1 MAQEITVTHI
11 FTTESKKKV
20 SESRVFTSRFL
31 DDEVKSTE
39 PISKWLSTQNWNSF
53 VSLDE
58 FIYPKLV
65 TEFYQNLHFFSNEE
79 DVIHSVVG
87 EVEIEVSRASISQ
100 VIGINDEGI
109 IIGDDGSA
117 DGFTEVNWA
126 RPDLSAK
133 ETYATWLTQH
143 QRWAHYLTTN
153 VFLPKAGGVN
163 CVSNRERVFMWHLVN
178 QKKINLPG
186 MLIRQMKNVTT
197 VSALAYGS
205 LLTRLFE
212 AASVEISGEGV
223 TSKSTVLKLH
233 TFRNLSFG
241 VTPKKN
247 EKGSSVS
254 IAQKEIVEAAA
265 QKGKNAAKNGKGKKG
280 SSKLVLNVEK
290 VVVSE
295 PLPTMVQTTISVD
308 PSGKIVAE
316 KPKDV
321 PEKEAQDAEDARLAE
336 REKAAEAEKVARVVA
351 LADQKRKQK
360 EAEDKLAAEREIA
373 AKAKADARI
382 IACAAELE
390 NVEFSKNVETSE
402 DGEELENISLS
413 TRISSKAAEED
424 EDSEDIPLSRR
435 IPRKKMSAK
444 RRSLIKKDFPIA
456 SSIELEESI
465 PEKEDL
471 VDDEDMMDVSGE
483 KDADAPVIEELT
495 EDSDPEPDTIIQN
508 AMNFAENIDT
518 DDFLDNVLLGQGRN
532 PGERDA
538 SETLFRMAHIFAE
551 PISTFDPNLS
561 EQVIPSPL
569 HTSHPSSPHTPHPS
583 PSLPSVT
590 KVSDSHTSIP
600 PTTSTSEVVSPP
612 IIPPSGSFSEVNL
625 NSAPI
630 FTDSIA
636 TSTTSSIPTS
646 SVSPSIG
653 FTAPSFSLPST
664 LPSISPTISSST
676 TNTIPSSNTQIP
688 PLSTSGHAPPVC
700 DPLTTSS
707 TTSCFAGLS
716 SNYDFLRKHMNRDD
730 LDTRFGSFG
739 FMGRASGIS
748 EAGGAP
754 SVEELRR
761 MSQSGSDELLN
772 RFAGM
777 GQTTSAADMYAQ
789 GIVLQELH
797 SLKAQNLQLMTMLQM
812 QDPSVYIRNLS
823 TLHLA
828 TYEELYKLRE
838 LALTLPSLDN
848 IALASSLKVNENL
861 EILTEEVKE
870 ANEHYEAHEKMLPS
884 KIDDLQS
891 TANHILREVKSS
903 AQGSSSSGAAKI
915 VYDIT
920 PDLNNRLSNIE
931 SAVSAQNAQIAELT
945 ELLKVMHTQAREQ
958 EKTLHNC
965 YRFVRGQNYIQ
976 NEHLTAAVYANN
988 RLIKLLLDDVQ
999 KQRPMSGQTFD
1010 HMKTIDD
1017 DFRRRMDMINTVRPT
1032 PVQYQ
1037 TALNVQQK
1045 LKSQGA
1051 LGVAVGSGQTGEK
1064 SGQKRSSAAEGSSV
1078 VPPPQKK
1085 PRNL

>member
-1 MAQEITVTHI
+1 MALEITVTHL
-11 FTTESKKKV
+11 FTSESKKKV

-31 DDEVKSTE
+31 DDEVKTTE
-39 PISKWLSTQNWNSF
+39 PISNWLSAQNWNSF

-79 DVIHSVVG
+79 DVLHSVVG
-87 EVEIEVSRASISQ
+87 DVEIEVSRASISQ
-100 VIGINDEGI
+100 AIGVDDEGI
-109 IIGDDGSA
+109 IVGDDGSV
-117 DGFTEVNWA
+117 DGFSEVIWA

-133 ETYATWLTQH
+133 ETYATWLSQH

-153 VFLPKAGGVN
+153 LFLPKAGGVN

-178 QKKINLPG
+178 QKKINLPA

-197 VSALAYGS
+197 SSALAYGS

-212 AASVEISGEGV
+212 AASVVISGEGV
-223 TSKSTVLKLH
+223 TSRSTVLKIH

-241 VTPKKN
+241 VTPKKKEN
-247 EKGSSVS
+247 APSVS
-254 IAQKEIVEAAA
+254 AAQKEIVKPSVL
-265 QKGKNAAKNGKGKKG
+265 KGKDVAKKGKGKKG
-280 SSKLVLNVEK
+280 SSRVVLTVEK
-290 VVVSE
+290 VVGSE
-295 PLPTMVQTTISVD
+295 PTV
-308 PSGKIVAE
+308 
-316 KPKDV
+316 V
-321 PEKEAQDAEDARLAE
+321 PEKDVQDAEEARLAE
-336 REKAAEAEKVARVVA
+336 KEKAAEAEKVARVVA
-351 LADQKRKQK
+351 LAEEKRKKK
-360 EAEDKLAAEREIA
+360 EAEDKLAAEQEIA
-373 AKAKADARI
+373 AKAKADARLLE
-382 IACAAELE
+382 CAAELE
-390 NVEFSKNVETSE
+390 NAEFSKVVETSE
-402 DGEELENISLS
+402 EEGNLENVSLSSRIVENVSLS
-413 TRISSKAAEED
+413 TRIG
-424 EDSEDIPLSRR
+424 
-435 IPRKKMSAK
+435 KKTAAK
-444 RRSLIKKDFPIA
+444 RRVLKKKDFVIA
-456 SSIELEESI
+456 SSTELEEPVI
-465 PEKEDL
+465 QEPEDADKDLSEISDKENVDAPL
-471 VDDEDMMDVSGE
+471 IEELSEESEPEDEEVLQGAKQFVENVDDEHF
-483 KDADAPVIEELT
+483 I
-495 EDSDPEPDTIIQN
+495 
-508 AMNFAENIDT
+508 
-518 DDFLDNVLLGQGRN
+518 DNVLLNQGRN
-532 PGERDA
+532 PGDRDA
-538 SETLFRMAHIFAE
+538 SETLFRMAHLYAE
-551 PISTFDPNLS
+551 PISTFDPNAS
-561 EQVIPSPL
+561 EQVI
-569 HTSHPSSPHTPHPS
+569 SSPTLTPHPS

-590 KVSDSHTSIP
+590 EVSESQTFIP
-600 PTTSTSEVVSPP
+600 PTTSTSEGVPP
-612 IIPPSGSFSEVNL
+612 PSTLPSGSYSEVNL
-625 NSAPI
+625 SSGPI
-630 FTDSIA
+630 FTDSIS
-636 TSTTSSIPTS
+636 TSTTSSLS
-646 SVSPSIG
+646 SSAVLPSTGI
-653 FTAPSFSLPST
+653 TAPPFSTPFSIPST
-664 LPSISPTISSST
+664 LPPCTNTFSSSFSH
-676 TNTIPSSNTQIP
+676 TIPSTQTFAP
-688 PLSTSGHAPPVC
+688 PLSTPGHTPPVC
-700 DPLTTSS
+700 DPLTSFPTPSG
-707 TTSCFAGLS
+707 FAGLS
-716 SNYDFLRKHMNRDD
+716 SNYDFLRKHLNRED
-730 LDTRFGSFG
+730 LDNRFGSFG

-761 MSQSGSDELLN
+761 MGQSGSDELLN
-772 RFAGM
+772 RFAGI
-777 GQTTSAADMYAQ
+777 GQRTSAADMYAQ

-828 TYEELYKLRE
+828 TYDELYKLRE

-884 KIDDLQS
+884 KIEDLQS

-931 SAVSAQNAQIAELT
+931 SAVTAQNAQIAELT

-965 YRFVRGQNYIQ
+965 YRFVRGQTYIQ

-1017 DFRRRMDMINTVRPT
+1017 DFRRRMDMINTVQPT

-1051 LGVAVGSGQTGEK
+1051 LGVVVGSGQTGEK
-1064 SGQKRSSAAEGSSV
+1064 SGQKRSSAAEGSSD

>member
-11 FTTESKKKV
+11 FSDDSRKKV
-20 SESRVFTSRFL
+20 SQSRVFTSRFL

-39 PISKWLSTQNWNSF
+39 PISLWLSAQNWNSF
-53 VSLDE
+53 VSLEE
-58 FIYPKLV
+58 FIYPNLV
-65 TEFYQNLHFFSNEE
+65 TEFYKNLHFFSNEE
-79 DVIHSVVG
+79 DVLHSVVG
-87 EVEIEVSRASISQ
+87 DVEIEVSRASISQ
-100 VIGINDEGI
+100 VIGIDDEGI

-117 DGFTEVNWA
+117 EGFSEANWA

-133 ETYATWLTQH
+133 ETYATWLSQH

-178 QKKINLPG
+178 QKKINLPA
-186 MLIRQMKNVTT
+186 MLIRQMKNVTA

-212 AASVEISGEGV
+212 AASVVMSGEGV
-223 TSKSTVLKLH
+223 TSRSTVLKMH
-233 TFRNLSFG
+233 TFRNLSFD

-254 IAQKEIVEAAA
+254 IAQKEIMDATV
-265 QKGKNAAKNGKGKKG
+265 QKGKNAAKKGKGKKG

-290 VVVSE
+290 VAVSE
-295 PLPTMVQTTISVD
+295 PLPTLVQTKINVE

-321 PEKEAQDAEDARLAE
+321 LEKEAQDAEEARLAE
-336 REKAAEAEKVARVVA
+336 KEKAAEAEKVARVVA
-351 LADQKRKQK
+351 LAEEKRKKK

-373 AKAKADARI
+373 AKAKADAKLLESAANLEGAEFSKVGETSEEEDNVALSSRI
-382 IACAAELE
+382 SETVTLTTRIGKKVVAKRRVLRKKDFVIAPSAELE
-390 NVEFSKNVETSE
+390 EPAAQEPETADKELSE
-402 DGEELENISLS
+402 IS
-413 TRISSKAAEED
+413 D
-424 EDSEDIPLSRR
+424 
-435 IPRKKMSAK
+435 
-444 RRSLIKKDFPIA
+444 
-456 SSIELEESI
+456 
-465 PEKEDL
+465 KED
-471 VDDEDMMDVSGE
+471 VE
-483 KDADAPVIEELT
+483 APLIEELSEVSEP
-495 EDSDPEPDTIIQN
+495 EDEEVLEEGKQFVENVDNE
-508 AMNFAENIDT
+508 NFI
-518 DDFLDNVLLGQGRN
+518 DNVLLNQGRN

-538 SETLFRMAHIFAE
+538 SETLFRMAHLYAE
-551 PISTFDPNLS
+551 PISSFDPNAS
-561 EQVIPSPL
+561 EQVI
-569 HTSHPSSPHTPHPS
+569 SSPVFTPHPS

-590 KVSDSHTSIP
+590 EVSESQNSIP
-600 PTTSTSEVVSPP
+600 LTTSTSEVVPP
-612 IIPPSGSFSEVNL
+612 PSTLPSGSYSEVNL
-625 NSAPI
+625 SSGPI
-630 FTDSIA
+630 FTDSIS
-636 TSTTSSIPTS
+636 TSTTSSLS
-646 SVSPSIG
+646 SFAVFPSIGITAPSPSI
-653 FTAPSFSLPST
+653 PLSIPFSIPST
-664 LPSISPTISSST
+664 LPSCTNSFSSS
-676 TNTIPSSNTQIP
+676 SSQIFSSPQTSVP
-688 PLSTSGHAPPVC
+688 PLSTSGHTPPVC

-707 TTSCFAGLS
+707 TPSGFAGLS
-716 SNYDFLRKHMNRDD
+716 SNYDFLRKHLNREN
-730 LDTRFGSFG
+730 LDNRFGSFG

-754 SVEELRR
+754 NVEELRK
-761 MSQSGSDELLN
+761 MGQSGSDDLLN
-772 RFAGM
+772 RFAGI
-777 GQTTSAADMYAQ
+777 GQRSSAADMYAQ

-823 TLHLA
+823 SLHLA
-828 TYEELYKLRE
+828 TYDELYKLRE

-884 KIDDLQS
+884 KIEDLQS

-945 ELLKVMHTQAREQ
+945 ELLKVMHNQAREQ

-965 YRFVRGQNYIQ
+965 YRFVRGQTYLQ

-988 RLIKLLLDDVQ
+988 RLIKLLLEDVQ

-1017 DFRRRMDMINTVRPT
+1017 DFRRRMDLINSVRPT

-1051 LGVAVGSGQTGEK
+1051 LGVAIGSGQTGEK
-1064 SGQKRSSAAEGSSV
+1064 SGQKRSSAAGGSSV

-1085 PRNL
+1085 SRNL

>member
-11 FTTESKKKV
+11 FSDDSRKKV
-20 SESRVFTSRFL
+20 SQSRVFTSRFL

-39 PISKWLSTQNWNSF
+39 PISLWLSAQNWNSF
-53 VSLDE
+53 VSLEE
-58 FIYPKLV
+58 FIYPNLI
-65 TEFYQNLHFFSNEE
+65 TEFYKNLHFFSNEE
-79 DVIHSVVG
+79 DVLHSVVG
-87 EVEIEVSRASISQ
+87 DVEIEVSRASISQ
-100 VIGINDEGI
+100 VIGIDDEGI

-117 DGFTEVNWA
+117 EGFSEANWA

-133 ETYATWLTQH
+133 ETYATWLSQH

-178 QKKINLPG
+178 QKKINLPA
-186 MLIRQMKNVTT
+186 MLIRQMKNVTA

-212 AASVEISGEGV
+212 AASVVMTGEGV
-223 TSKSTVLKLH
+223 TSRSTVLKMH
-233 TFRNLSFG
+233 TFRNLSFD

-254 IAQKEIVEAAA
+254 IAQKEIMDATV
-265 QKGKNAAKNGKGKKG
+265 QKGKNAAKKGKGKKG

-290 VVVSE
+290 VAVSE
-295 PLPTMVQTTISVD
+295 PLPTLVQKKINVE

-321 PEKEAQDAEDARLAE
+321 LEKEAQDAEEARLAE
-336 REKAAEAEKVARVVA
+336 KEKAAEAEKVARVVA
-351 LADQKRKQK
+351 LAEEKRKKK

-373 AKAKADARI
+373 AKAKADAKLLESAADLEGAEFSKVGETSEEEDNVALSSRI
-382 IACAAELE
+382 AETVTLTTRIGKKVVAKRRVLRKKEFVIAPSAELE
-390 NVEFSKNVETSE
+390 EPAAQEPETADKELSE
-402 DGEELENISLS
+402 IS
-413 TRISSKAAEED
+413 D
-424 EDSEDIPLSRR
+424 
-435 IPRKKMSAK
+435 
-444 RRSLIKKDFPIA
+444 
-456 SSIELEESI
+456 
-465 PEKEDL
+465 KED
-471 VDDEDMMDVSGE
+471 VE
-483 KDADAPVIEELT
+483 APLIEELSEVSEP
-495 EDSDPEPDTIIQN
+495 EDEEVLEEAKQFVENVDNE
-508 AMNFAENIDT
+508 NFI
-518 DDFLDNVLLGQGRN
+518 DNVLLNQGRN

-538 SETLFRMAHIFAE
+538 SETLFRMAHLYAE
-551 PISTFDPNLS
+551 PISSFDPNAS
-561 EQVIPSPL
+561 EQVI
-569 HTSHPSSPHTPHPS
+569 SSPIFTPHPS

-590 KVSDSHTSIP
+590 EVSESQNSIP
-600 PTTSTSEVVSPP
+600 LTTSTSEVVPP
-612 IIPPSGSFSEVNL
+612 PSTLPSGSYSEVNM
-625 NSAPI
+625 SSGPI
-630 FTDSIA
+630 FTDSIS
-636 TSTTSSIPTS
+636 TSTTSSLS
-646 SVSPSIG
+646 SFAVFPSIGITAPSPSI
-653 FTAPSFSLPST
+653 PLSIPFSIPST
-664 LPSISPTISSST
+664 LPSCTNSFSSS
-676 TNTIPSSNTQIP
+676 SSQIFSSPQTSVP
-688 PLSTSGHAPPVC
+688 PLSTSGHTPPVC

-707 TTSCFAGLS
+707 TPSGFAGLS
-716 SNYDFLRKHMNRDD
+716 SNYDFLRKHLNRED
-730 LDTRFGSFG
+730 LDNRFGSFG

-761 MSQSGSDELLN
+761 MGQSGSDDLLN
-772 RFAGM
+772 RFAGI
-777 GQTTSAADMYAQ
+777 GQRSFAADMYAQ

-828 TYEELYKLRE
+828 TYDELYKLRE

-884 KIDDLQS
+884 KIEDLQS

-945 ELLKVMHTQAREQ
+945 ELLKVMHNQAREQ

-965 YRFVRGQNYIQ
+965 YRFVRGQTYLQ

-988 RLIKLLLDDVQ
+988 RLIKLLLEDVQ

-1017 DFRRRMDMINTVRPT
+1017 DFRRRMDLINSVRPT

-1051 LGVAVGSGQTGEK
+1051 LGVAIGSGQTGEK
-1064 SGQKRSSAAEGSSV
+1064 SGQKRSSAAGGSSV
-1078 VPPPQKK
+1078 IPPPQKK
-1085 PRNL
+1085 SRNL

>member
-11 FTTESKKKV
+11 FSDESRKKV

-39 PISKWLSTQNWNSF
+39 PISHWLSAQNWNSF
-53 VSLDE
+53 VSLEE

-65 TEFYQNLHFFSNEE
+65 TEFYKNLHFFSNEE
-79 DVIHSVVG
+79 DVLHSVVG

-100 VIGINDEGI
+100 VIGIDDEGI

-117 DGFTEVNWA
+117 DGFTEANWA
-126 RPDLSAK
+126 RPDLNAK

-178 QKKINLPG
+178 QKKINLPA

-212 AASVEISGEGV
+212 AASVVVSGEGV
-223 TSKSTVLKLH
+223 TSRSTVLKMH

-254 IAQKEIVEAAA
+254 IAQKEIVDATV
-265 QKGKNAAKNGKGKKG
+265 QKGKIAAKKGKGKKG
-280 SSKLVLNVEK
+280 SSKLVLTVEK

-295 PLPTMVQTTISVD
+295 PLPTMVQTTISVE

-321 PEKEAQDAEDARLAE
+321 PEKEAQDAEEARLAE

-351 LADQKRKQK
+351 LADKKRKQK

-390 NVEFSKNVETSE
+390 NVEFSKNVEASE
-402 DGEELENISLS
+402 EGEELENVSLS
-413 TRISSKAAEED
+413 TRISSKATEKD
-424 EDSEDIPLSRR
+424 DDSEDIPLSRR
-435 IPRKKMSAK
+435 IPKKKMSAK
-444 RRSLIKKDFPIA
+444 RRSLIKKDFSVA
-456 SSIELEESI
+456 SSTELEESF

-471 VDDEDMMDVSGE
+471 VDEEDMMDMSGE
-483 KDADAPVIEELT
+483 KDADAPVIVELT
-495 EDSDPEPDTIIQN
+495 EDSDQEPDTIIQD

-538 SETLFRMAHIFAE
+538 SETLFRMAHLYAE
-551 PISTFDPNLS
+551 PMSTFDPNAS
-561 EQVIPSPL
+561 EQVIPSP
-569 HTSHPSSPHTPHPS
+569 PHTPHPS

-590 KVSDSHTSIP
+590 EVSDSHTSIP

-612 IIPPSGSFSEVNL
+612 IIPPSGSYSEVNL

-630 FTDSIA
+630 LTDSIA
-636 TSTTSSIPTS
+636 TSITSSLPTS
-646 SVSPSIG
+646 SVNPSIG

-688 PLSTSGHAPPVC
+688 PLSTSGHTPPVC

-739 FMGRASGIS
+739 FIGRASGVS

-772 RFAGM
+772 RFAGI
-777 GQTTSAADMYAQ
+777 GQRTSAADMYAQ

-884 KIDDLQS
+884 KIEDLQS

-931 SAVSAQNAQIAELT
+931 SAVTAQNA
-945 ELLKVMHTQAREQ
+945 
-958 EKTLHNC
+958 
-965 YRFVRGQNYIQ
+965 
-976 NEHLTAAVYANN
+976 
-988 RLIKLLLDDVQ
+988 
-999 KQRPMSGQTFD
+999 
-1010 HMKTIDD
+1010 
-1017 DFRRRMDMINTVRPT
+1017 
-1032 PVQYQ
+1032 
-1037 TALNVQQK
+1037 
-1045 LKSQGA
+1045 
-1051 LGVAVGSGQTGEK
+1051 
-1064 SGQKRSSAAEGSSV
+1064 
-1078 VPPPQKK
+1078 
-1085 PRNL
+1085 

>member
-11 FTTESKKKV
+11 FSDDSRKKV
-20 SESRVFTSRFL
+20 SQSRVFTSRFL

-39 PISKWLSTQNWNSF
+39 PISLWLSAQNWNSF
-53 VSLDE
+53 VSLEE
-58 FIYPKLV
+58 FIYPNLV
-65 TEFYQNLHFFSNEE
+65 TEFYKNLHFFSNEE
-79 DVIHSVVG
+79 DVLHSVVG
-87 EVEIEVSRASISQ
+87 DVEIEVSRASISQ
-100 VIGINDEGI
+100 VIGIDDEGI

-117 DGFTEVNWA
+117 EGFSEANWA

-133 ETYATWLTQH
+133 ETYATWLSQH

-178 QKKINLPG
+178 QKKINLPA
-186 MLIRQMKNVTT
+186 MLIRQMKNVTA

-212 AASVEISGEGV
+212 AASVVMSGEGV
-223 TSKSTVLKLH
+223 TSRSTVLKMH
-233 TFRNLSFG
+233 TFRNLSFD

-254 IAQKEIVEAAA
+254 IAQKEIMDATV
-265 QKGKNAAKNGKGKKG
+265 QKGKNAAKKGKGKKG

-290 VVVSE
+290 VAVSE
-295 PLPTMVQTTISVD
+295 PLPTLVQTKINVE

-321 PEKEAQDAEDARLAE
+321 LEKEAQDAEEARLAE
-336 REKAAEAEKVARVVA
+336 KEKAAEAEKVARVVA
-351 LADQKRKQK
+351 LAEEKRKKK

-373 AKAKADARI
+373 AKAKADAKLLESAANLEGAEFSKVGETSEEEDNVALSSRI
-382 IACAAELE
+382 AETVTLTTRIGKKVVAKRRVLRKKDFVIAPSAELE
-390 NVEFSKNVETSE
+390 EPAAQEPETADKELSE
-402 DGEELENISLS
+402 IS
-413 TRISSKAAEED
+413 D
-424 EDSEDIPLSRR
+424 
-435 IPRKKMSAK
+435 
-444 RRSLIKKDFPIA
+444 
-456 SSIELEESI
+456 
-465 PEKEDL
+465 KED
-471 VDDEDMMDVSGE
+471 VE
-483 KDADAPVIEELT
+483 APLIEELSEVSEP
-495 EDSDPEPDTIIQN
+495 EDEEVLEEAKQFVENVDNE
-508 AMNFAENIDT
+508 NFI
-518 DDFLDNVLLGQGRN
+518 DNVLLNQGRN

-538 SETLFRMAHIFAE
+538 SETLFRMAHLYAE
-551 PISTFDPNLS
+551 PISSFDPNAS
-561 EQVIPSPL
+561 EQVI
-569 HTSHPSSPHTPHPS
+569 SSPVFTPHPS

-590 KVSDSHTSIP
+590 EVSESQNSIP
-600 PTTSTSEVVSPP
+600 LTTSTSEVVPP
-612 IIPPSGSFSEVNL
+612 PSTLPSGSYSEVNL
-625 NSAPI
+625 SSGPI
-630 FTDSIA
+630 FTDSIS
-636 TSTTSSIPTS
+636 TSTTSSLS
-646 SVSPSIG
+646 SFAVFPSIGITAPSPSI
-653 FTAPSFSLPST
+653 PLSIPFSIPST
-664 LPSISPTISSST
+664 LPSCTNSFSSS
-676 TNTIPSSNTQIP
+676 SSQIFSSPQTSVP
-688 PLSTSGHAPPVC
+688 PLSTSGHTPPVC

-707 TTSCFAGLS
+707 TPSGFAGLS
-716 SNYDFLRKHMNRDD
+716 SNYDFLRKHLNRED
-730 LDTRFGSFG
+730 LDNRFGSFG

-761 MSQSGSDELLN
+761 MGQSGSDDLLN
-772 RFAGM
+772 RFAGI
-777 GQTTSAADMYAQ
+777 GQRSSAADMYAQ

-828 TYEELYKLRE
+828 TYDELYKLRE

-884 KIDDLQS
+884 KIEDLQS

-931 SAVSAQNAQIAELT
+931 SAVSTQNAQIAELT
-945 ELLKVMHTQAREQ
+945 ELLKVMHNQAREQ

-965 YRFVRGQNYIQ
+965 YRFVRGQTYLQ

-988 RLIKLLLDDVQ
+988 RLIKLLLEDVQ

-1017 DFRRRMDMINTVRPT
+1017 DFRRRMDLINSVRPT

-1051 LGVAVGSGQTGEK
+1051 LGVAIGSGQTGEK
-1064 SGQKRSSAAEGSSV
+1064 SGQKRSSAAGGSSV

-1085 PRNL
+1085 SRNL

>member
-1 MAQEITVTHI
+1 MAQEITVTYI
-11 FTTESKKKV
+11 FSDDSRKKV
-20 SESRVFTSRFL
+20 SQSRVFTSRFL

-39 PISKWLSTQNWNSF
+39 PISLWLSAQNWNSF
-53 VSLDE
+53 VSLEE
-58 FIYPKLV
+58 FIYPNLV
-65 TEFYQNLHFFSNEE
+65 TEFYKNLHFFSNEE
-79 DVIHSVVG
+79 DVLHSVVG
-87 EVEIEVSRASISQ
+87 DVEIEVSRASISQ
-100 VIGINDEGI
+100 VIGIDDEGI

-117 DGFTEVNWA
+117 EGFSEANWA

-133 ETYATWLTQH
+133 ETYATWLSQH

-178 QKKINLPG
+178 QKKINLPA

-212 AASVEISGEGV
+212 AASVVMSGEGV
-223 TSKSTVLKLH
+223 TSRSTVLKMH
-233 TFRNLSFG
+233 TFRNLSFD

-254 IAQKEIVEAAA
+254 IAQKEIMDATV
-265 QKGKNAAKNGKGKKG
+265 QKGKNAAKKGKGKKG

-290 VVVSE
+290 VAVSE
-295 PLPTMVQTTISVD
+295 PLPTLVQTKINVE

-321 PEKEAQDAEDARLAE
+321 LEKEAQDAEEARLAE
-336 REKAAEAEKVARVVA
+336 KEKAAEAEKVARVVA
-351 LADQKRKQK
+351 LAEEKRKKK

-373 AKAKADARI
+373 AKAKADAKLLESAANLEGAEFSKVGETSEEEDNVALSSRI
-382 IACAAELE
+382 AETVTLTTRIGKKAVAKRRVLRKKDFVIAPSAELE
-390 NVEFSKNVETSE
+390 EPAAQEPETADKELSEFS
-402 DGEELENISLS
+402 D
-413 TRISSKAAEED
+413 
-424 EDSEDIPLSRR
+424 
-435 IPRKKMSAK
+435 
-444 RRSLIKKDFPIA
+444 
-456 SSIELEESI
+456 
-465 PEKEDL
+465 KED
-471 VDDEDMMDVSGE
+471 VE
-483 KDADAPVIEELT
+483 APLIEELSEVSEP
-495 EDSDPEPDTIIQN
+495 EDEEVLEEAKQFVENVDNE
-508 AMNFAENIDT
+508 NFI
-518 DDFLDNVLLGQGRN
+518 DNVLLNQGRN

-538 SETLFRMAHIFAE
+538 SETLFRMAHLYAE
-551 PISTFDPNLS
+551 PISSFDPNAS
-561 EQVIPSPL
+561 EQVI
-569 HTSHPSSPHTPHPS
+569 SSPVFTPHPS

-590 KVSDSHTSIP
+590 EVSDSQNSIP
-600 PTTSTSEVVSPP
+600 LTTSTSEVVPP
-612 IIPPSGSFSEVNL
+612 PSTLPSGSYSEVNL
-625 NSAPI
+625 SSGPI
-630 FTDSIA
+630 FTDSIS
-636 TSTTSSIPTS
+636 TSTTSSLS
-646 SVSPSIG
+646 SFAVFPSIGITAPSPSI
-653 FTAPSFSLPST
+653 PLSIPFSIPST
-664 LPSISPTISSST
+664 LPSCTNSFSSSSPQI
-676 TNTIPSSNTQIP
+676 NSSPQTSVP
-688 PLSTSGHAPPVC
+688 PLSTSGHTPPVC

-707 TTSCFAGLS
+707 TPSGFAGLS
-716 SNYDFLRKHMNRDD
+716 SNYDFLRKHLNRED
-730 LDTRFGSFG
+730 LDNRFGSFG

-761 MSQSGSDELLN
+761 MGQSGSDDLLN
-772 RFAGM
+772 RFAGI
-777 GQTTSAADMYAQ
+777 GQRSSAADMYAQ

-828 TYEELYKLRE
+828 TYDELYKLRE

-884 KIDDLQS
+884 KIEDLQS

-945 ELLKVMHTQAREQ
+945 ELLKVMHNQAREQ

-965 YRFVRGQNYIQ
+965 YRFVRGQTYLQ

-988 RLIKLLLDDVQ
+988 RLIKLLLEDVQ

-1017 DFRRRMDMINTVRPT
+1017 DFRRRMDLINSVRPT

-1051 LGVAVGSGQTGEK
+1051 LGVAIGSGQTGEK
-1064 SGQKRSSAAEGSSV
+1064 SGQKRSSAAGGSSV

-1085 PRNL
+1085 SRNL

>member
-1 MAQEITVTHI
+1 MALEITVTHL
-11 FTTESKKKV
+11 FTSESKKKV

-31 DDEVKSTE
+31 DDEVKTTE
-39 PISKWLSTQNWNSF
+39 PISNWLSAQNWNSF

-79 DVIHSVVG
+79 DVLHSVVG
-87 EVEIEVSRASISQ
+87 DVEIEVSRASISQ
-100 VIGINDEGI
+100 AIGVDDEGI
-109 IIGDDGSA
+109 IVGDDGSV
-117 DGFTEVNWA
+117 DGFSEVNWA

-133 ETYATWLTQH
+133 ETYATWLSQH

-178 QKKINLPG
+178 QKKINLPA

-197 VSALAYGS
+197 SSALAYGS

-212 AASVEISGEGV
+212 AASVVISGEGV
-223 TSKSTVLKLH
+223 TSRSTVLKMH

-241 VTPKKN
+241 VTPKKKEN
-247 EKGSSVS
+247 APSVS
-254 IAQKEIVEAAA
+254 AAQKEIVKPSVL
-265 QKGKNAAKNGKGKKG
+265 KGKDVAKKGKGKKG
-280 SSKLVLNVEK
+280 SSRVVLTVEK
-290 VVVSE
+290 VVGSE
-295 PLPTMVQTTISVD
+295 PTV
-308 PSGKIVAE
+308 
-316 KPKDV
+316 V
-321 PEKEAQDAEDARLAE
+321 PEKDVQDAEEARLAE
-336 REKAAEAEKVARVVA
+336 KEKAAEAEKVARVVA
-351 LADQKRKQK
+351 LAEEKRKKK

-373 AKAKADARI
+373 AKAKADARLLE
-382 IACAAELE
+382 CAAELE
-390 NVEFSKNVETSE
+390 NAEFSKVVETSE
-402 DGEELENISLS
+402 EEGNLENVSLSSRIVDNVSLS
-413 TRISSKAAEED
+413 TRIG
-424 EDSEDIPLSRR
+424 
-435 IPRKKMSAK
+435 KKTAAK
-444 RRSLIKKDFPIA
+444 RRVLKKKDFVIA
-456 SSIELEESI
+456 SSAELEEPVI
-465 PEKEDL
+465 QEPEDAEKDLSEISDKENVDAPL
-471 VDDEDMMDVSGE
+471 IEELSEESEPEDEEVLQGAKQFVENVDDEHF
-483 KDADAPVIEELT
+483 I
-495 EDSDPEPDTIIQN
+495 
-508 AMNFAENIDT
+508 
-518 DDFLDNVLLGQGRN
+518 DNVLLNQGRN
-532 PGERDA
+532 PGDRDA
-538 SETLFRMAHIFAE
+538 SETLFRMAHLYAE
-551 PISTFDPNLS
+551 PISTFDPNAS
-561 EQVIPSPL
+561 EQVI
-569 HTSHPSSPHTPHPS
+569 SSPTLTPHPS

-590 KVSDSHTSIP
+590 EVSESQTFIP
-600 PTTSTSEVVSPP
+600 PTTSTSEGVPP
-612 IIPPSGSFSEVNL
+612 PSTLPSGSYSEVNL
-625 NSAPI
+625 SSGPI
-630 FTDSIA
+630 FTDSIS
-636 TSTTSSIPTS
+636 TSTTSSLS
-646 SVSPSIG
+646 SSAVLPSTGI
-653 FTAPSFSLPST
+653 TAPPFSTPFSIPST
-664 LPSISPTISSST
+664 LPPCTNTFSSSFSH
-676 TNTIPSSNTQIP
+676 TIPSTQTFVP
-688 PLSTSGHAPPVC
+688 PLSTPGHTPPVC
-700 DPLTTSS
+700 DPLTSFPTPSG
-707 TTSCFAGLS
+707 FAGLS
-716 SNYDFLRKHMNRDD
+716 SNYDFLRKHLNRED
-730 LDTRFGSFG
+730 LDNRFGSFG

-761 MSQSGSDELLN
+761 MGQSGSDELLN
-772 RFAGM
+772 RFAGI
-777 GQTTSAADMYAQ
+777 GQRTSAADMYAQ

-828 TYEELYKLRE
+828 TYDELYKLRE

-884 KIDDLQS
+884 KIEDLQS

-903 AQGSSSSGAAKI
+903 TQGSSSSGAAKI

-931 SAVSAQNAQIAELT
+931 SAVTAQNAQIAELT

-965 YRFVRGQNYIQ
+965 YRFVRGQTYIQ

-1037 TALNVQQK
+1037 TALAQAR
-1045 LKSQGA
+1045 LTS
-1051 LGVAVGSGQTGEK
+1051 EF
-1064 SGQKRSSAAEGSSV
+1064 
-1078 VPPPQKK
+1078 
-1085 PRNL
+1085 

>member
-11 FTTESKKKV
+11 FSDDARKKV
-20 SESRVFTSRFL
+20 SQSRVFTSRFL

-39 PISKWLSTQNWNSF
+39 PISLWLSAQNWNSF
-53 VSLDE
+53 VSLEE
-58 FIYPKLV
+58 FIYPNLV
-65 TEFYQNLHFFSNEE
+65 TEFYKNLHFFSNEE
-79 DVIHSVVG
+79 DVLHSVVG

-100 VIGINDEGI
+100 VIGIDDEGI

-117 DGFTEVNWA
+117 EGFSEANWA

-133 ETYATWLTQH
+133 ETYATWLSQH

-163 CVSNRERVFMWHLVN
+163 CVSNRERVFMWHLVH
-178 QKKINLPG
+178 QKKINLPA

-212 AASVEISGEGV
+212 AASVVMSGEGV
-223 TSKSTVLKLH
+223 TSRSTVLKMH
-233 TFRNLSFG
+233 TFRNLSFD

-254 IAQKEIVEAAA
+254 IAQKEIMDATV
-265 QKGKNAAKNGKGKKG
+265 QKGKNAAKKGKGKKG

-290 VVVSE
+290 VAVSE
-295 PLPTMVQTTISVD
+295 PLPMLVQTKINVE

-321 PEKEAQDAEDARLAE
+321 LEKEAQDAEEARLAE
-336 REKAAEAEKVARVVA
+336 KEKAAEAEKVARVVA
-351 LADQKRKQK
+351 LAEEKRKKK

-373 AKAKADARI
+373 AKAKADAKLLESAANLEGAEFSKVGETSEEEDNVALSSRI
-382 IACAAELE
+382 AETVTLTTRIGKKAVAKRRVLRKKDFVIAPSAELE
-390 NVEFSKNVETSE
+390 EPAAQESEPADQEPEAADKELSEISDEEDVEAPLI
-402 DGEELENISLS
+402 EELSEES
-413 TRISSKAAEED
+413 EPED
-424 EDSEDIPLSRR
+424 EEVLQG
-435 IPRKKMSAK
+435 AK
-444 RRSLIKKDFPIA
+444 QFV
-456 SSIELEESI
+456 EN
-465 PEKEDL
+465 
-471 VDDEDMMDVSGE
+471 VDDEHF
-483 KDADAPVIEELT
+483 I
-495 EDSDPEPDTIIQN
+495 
-508 AMNFAENIDT
+508 
-518 DDFLDNVLLGQGRN
+518 DNVLLNQGRN

-538 SETLFRMAHIFAE
+538 SETLFRMAHLYAE
-551 PISTFDPNLS
+551 PISTFDPNAS
-561 EQVIPSPL
+561 EQVI
-569 HTSHPSSPHTPHPS
+569 SSPALTPHPS

-590 KVSDSHTSIP
+590 EVSESQNSIP
-600 PTTSTSEVVSPP
+600 LTTSTSEVVHPP
-612 IIPPSGSFSEVNL
+612 STLPSGSYSEVNL
-625 NSAPI
+625 SSGPI
-630 FTDSIA
+630 FTDSIS
-636 TSTTSSIPTS
+636 TSTTSSLS
-646 SVSPSIG
+646 SFAVFPSIG
-653 FTAPSFSLPST
+653 ITAPPPSIPLSIPFSIPST
-664 LPSISPTISSST
+664 LPSCTNSFSSSFPQ
-676 TNTIPSSNTQIP
+676 IFSSPQTSVP
-688 PLSTSGHAPPVC
+688 PLSTSGHTPPVC

-707 TTSCFAGLS
+707 TPSGFAGLS
-716 SNYDFLRKHMNRDD
+716 SNYDFLRKHLNRED
-730 LDTRFGSFG
+730 LDNRFGSFG

-761 MSQSGSDELLN
+761 MGQSGSDDLLN
-772 RFAGM
+772 RFAGL
-777 GQTTSAADMYAQ
+777 GQRSSAADMYAQ

-828 TYEELYKLRE
+828 TYDELYKLRE

-884 KIDDLQS
+884 KIEDLQS

-945 ELLKVMHTQAREQ
+945 ELLKVMHNQAREQ

-965 YRFVRGQNYIQ
+965 YRFVRGQTYIQ

-988 RLIKLLLDDVQ
+988 RLIKLLLEDVQ

-1017 DFRRRMDMINTVRPT
+1017 DFRRRMDLINTVRPT

-1051 LGVAVGSGQTGEK
+1051 LGVAIGSGQTGEK
-1064 SGQKRSSAAEGSSV
+1064 SGQKRSSAAGGSSV

-1085 PRNL
+1085 SRNL

>member
-11 FTTESKKKV
+11 FSDESRKKV
-20 SESRVFTSRFL
+20 SESRVFTFRFL
-31 DDEVKSTE
+31 DDVVKSTE
-39 PISKWLSTQNWNSF
+39 PISHWLSAQNWNSF
-53 VSLDE
+53 VSLEE

-65 TEFYQNLHFFSNEE
+65 TEFYKNLHFFSNEE
-79 DVIHSVVG
+79 DVLHSVVG

-100 VIGINDEGI
+100 VIGIDDEGI
-109 IIGDDGSA
+109 IIGDDGSVE
-117 DGFTEVNWA
+117 GFSEANWA

-178 QKKINLPG
+178 QKKINLPA

-212 AASVEISGEGV
+212 AASVVISGEGV
-223 TSKSTVLKLH
+223 TSRSTVLKMH

-254 IAQKEIVEAAA
+254 IAQKEIVDASV
-265 QKGKNAAKNGKGKKG
+265 QKGKIAAKKGKGKKG

-295 PLPTMVQTTISVD
+295 PLPTMVQTTISVE

-321 PEKEAQDAEDARLAE
+321 PEKEAQDAEEARLAE
-336 REKAAEAEKVARVVA
+336 KEKAAEAEKVARVLA
-351 LADQKRKQK
+351 LAEEKRRKK
-360 EAEDKLAAEREIA
+360 EAEDKLAAEREFA
-373 AKAKADARI
+373 AKAKADAKLLE
-382 IACAAELE
+382 CAANLE
-390 NVEFSKNVETSE
+390 NDEFSKVVETSE
-402 DGEELENISLS
+402 EEENLDNVSLS
-413 TRISSKAAEED
+413 SRIIENVTLTTRIGKKAVA
-424 EDSEDIPLSRR
+424 RR
-435 IPRKKMSAK
+435 RVLK
-444 RRSLIKKDFPIA
+444 KKDFVVA
-456 SSIELEESI
+456 SSAELEDPVTQE
-465 PEKEDL
+465 PETADKEL
-471 VDDEDMMDVSGE
+471 SEISDEEDV
-483 KDADAPVIEELT
+483 DAPTIEELS
-495 EDSDPEPDTIIQN
+495 EESEPDDEEVLEGAKQ
-508 AMNFAENIDT
+508 FVENVDNEHFI
-518 DDFLDNVLLGQGRN
+518 DNVLLNQGRN

-538 SETLFRMAHIFAE
+538 SETLFRMAHLYAE
-551 PISTFDPNLS
+551 PISTFDPNAS
-561 EQVIPSPL
+561 EQVIPSPP
-569 HTSHPSSPHTPHPS
+569 HSPHPSPHTPHPS

-590 KVSDSHTSIP
+590 EVSESQTSIP

-612 IIPPSGSFSEVNL
+612 IIPPSGSYSEVNL

-636 TSTTSSIPTS
+636 TSITSSLPTS
-646 SVSPSIG
+646 SVNPSIG

-688 PLSTSGHAPPVC
+688 PLSTSGHTPPVC

-739 FMGRASGIS
+739 FIGRASGVS

-772 RFAGM
+772 RFAGI
-777 GQTTSAADMYAQ
+777 GQRTSAADMYAQ

-884 KIDDLQS
+884 KIEDLQS

-965 YRFVRGQNYIQ
+965 YRFVRGQTYIQ

-999 KQRPMSGQTFD
+999 RQRPMSGQTFD

-1032 PVQYQ
+1032 PQQYQ
-1037 TALNVQQK
+1037 TSLNVQQK

-1051 LGVAVGSGQTGEK
+1051 LGVALGSGQTGEK
-1064 SGQKRSSAAEGSSV
+1064 SGQKRASGAEGSSV
-1078 VPPPQKK
+1078 VPPQKK
-1085 PRNL
+1085 PRNM

>member
-11 FTTESKKKV
+11 FSDDSRKKV
-20 SESRVFTSRFL
+20 SQSRVFTSRFL

-39 PISKWLSTQNWNSF
+39 PISLWISAQNWNSF
-53 VSLDE
+53 VSLEE
-58 FIYPKLV
+58 FIYPNLV
-65 TEFYQNLHFFSNEE
+65 TEFYKNLHFFSNEE
-79 DVIHSVVG
+79 DVLHSVVG
-87 EVEIEVSRASISQ
+87 DVEIEVSRASISQ
-100 VIGINDEGI
+100 VIGIDDEGI

-117 DGFTEVNWA
+117 EGFSEANWA

-133 ETYATWLTQH
+133 ETYATWLSQH

-178 QKKINLPG
+178 QKKINLPA
-186 MLIRQMKNVTT
+186 MLIRQMKNVTA

-212 AASVEISGEGV
+212 AASVVISGEGV
-223 TSKSTVLKLH
+223 TSRSTVLKMH
-233 TFRNLSFG
+233 TFRNLSFD

-247 EKGSSVS
+247 EKGSFVS
-254 IAQKEIVEAAA
+254 IAQKEIMDATV
-265 QKGKNAAKNGKGKKG
+265 QKGKNAAKKGKGKKG

-290 VVVSE
+290 AAVSE
-295 PLPTMVQTTISVD
+295 PLPTLVQTKINVE

-321 PEKEAQDAEDARLAE
+321 LEKEAQDAEEARLAE
-336 REKAAEAEKVARVVA
+336 KEKAAEAEKVARVVA
-351 LADQKRKQK
+351 LAEEKRKKK

-373 AKAKADARI
+373 AKAKADAKLLESAANLEGAEFSKVGETSEEEDNVALSSRI
-382 IACAAELE
+382 AETVTLTTRIGKKVVAKRRVLRKKDFVIAPSAELE
-390 NVEFSKNVETSE
+390 EPAAQEPETADKELSEISDKEDVEAPLIEEVSE
-402 DGEELENISLS
+402 VSEP
-413 TRISSKAAEED
+413 ED
-424 EDSEDIPLSRR
+424 EEV
-435 IPRKKMSAK
+435 
-444 RRSLIKKDFPIA
+444 
-456 SSIELEESI
+456 LEEAKQFV
-465 PEKEDL
+465 EN
-471 VDDEDMMDVSGE
+471 VDNE
-483 KDADAPVIEELT
+483 
-495 EDSDPEPDTIIQN
+495 
-508 AMNFAENIDT
+508 NFI
-518 DDFLDNVLLGQGRN
+518 DNVLLNQGRN
-532 PGERDA
+532 PGERDV
-538 SETLFRMAHIFAE
+538 SETLFRMAHLYAE
-551 PISTFDPNLS
+551 PISSFDPNAS
-561 EQVIPSPL
+561 EQVI
-569 HTSHPSSPHTPHPS
+569 SSPVFTPHPS

-590 KVSDSHTSIP
+590 EVSESQNSIP
-600 PTTSTSEVVSPP
+600 LTTSTSEVVPP
-612 IIPPSGSFSEVNL
+612 PSTLPSGSYSEVNL
-625 NSAPI
+625 SSGPI
-630 FTDSIA
+630 FTDSIS
-636 TSTTSSIPTS
+636 TSTTSSLS
-646 SVSPSIG
+646 SFAVFPSIGITAPSPSI
-653 FTAPSFSLPST
+653 PLSIPFSIPST
-664 LPSISPTISSST
+664 LPSCTNSFSSSSPQ
-676 TNTIPSSNTQIP
+676 IFSSPQTSVP
-688 PLSTSGHAPPVC
+688 PLSTSGHTPPVC

-707 TTSCFAGLS
+707 TPSGFAGLS
-716 SNYDFLRKHMNRDD
+716 SNYDFLRKHLNRED
-730 LDTRFGSFG
+730 LDNRFGSFG

-761 MSQSGSDELLN
+761 MGQSGSDDLLN
-772 RFAGM
+772 RFAGI
-777 GQTTSAADMYAQ
+777 GQRSSAADMYAQ

-828 TYEELYKLRE
+828 TYDELYKLRE

-884 KIDDLQS
+884 KIEDLQS

-945 ELLKVMHTQAREQ
+945 ELLKVMHNQAREQ

-965 YRFVRGQNYIQ
+965 YRFVRGQTYLQ

-988 RLIKLLLDDVQ
+988 RLIKLLLEDVQ

-1017 DFRRRMDMINTVRPT
+1017 DFRRRMDLINSVRPT

-1051 LGVAVGSGQTGEK
+1051 LGVAIGSGQTGEK
-1064 SGQKRSSAAEGSSV
+1064 SGQKRSSAAGGSSV
-1078 VPPPQKK
+1078 IPPPQKK
-1085 PRNL
+1085 SRNL

>member
-11 FTTESKKKV
+11 FSTESQKKV

-39 PISKWLSTQNWNSF
+39 PISHWLSAQNWNSF

-79 DVIHSVVG
+79 DVLHSEVG

-100 VIGINDEGI
+100 VIGIDDEGI

-117 DGFTEVNWA
+117 DGFTEANWA
-126 RPDLSAK
+126 RPDLNAK

-163 CVSNRERVFMWHLVN
+163 GVSNRERVFMWHLVN
-178 QKKINLPG
+178 QKKINLPA

-212 AASVEISGEGV
+212 AASVVVSGECV
-223 TSKSTVLKLH
+223 TSRSTVLKMH

-241 VTPKKN
+241 VTPKKI

-254 IAQKEIVEAAA
+254 IAQKEIMEATV
-265 QKGKNAAKNGKGKKG
+265 QKGKNAAKKGKGKKG
-280 SSKLVLNVEK
+280 SSKLVLTVEK

-295 PLPTMVQTTISVD
+295 PLPTMVQTTINVEL
-308 PSGKIVAE
+308 SGKIVAE

-321 PEKEAQDAEDARLAE
+321 PEKDAQDAEEARLAE
-336 REKAAEAEKVARVVA
+336 KEKAAEAEKVARVVA
-351 LADQKRKQK
+351 LAEEKRKKK
-360 EAEDKLAAEREIA
+360 EAEDQLAAEREIA
-373 AKAKADARI
+373 AKAKADARL
-382 IACAAELE
+382 IACAAELQDA
-390 NVEFSKNVETSE
+390 EFSKEVEASE
-402 DGEELENISLS
+402 EGDNLENISLSSRIFENISLS
-413 TRISSKAAEED
+413 TRIGKKAV
-424 EDSEDIPLSRR
+424 
-435 IPRKKMSAK
+435 AK
-444 RRSLIKKDFPIA
+444 RRLLRKKDFVVA
-456 SSIELEESI
+456 SSVELEDPVTQEPEAADKDLSEMSDEENVDAPLIEELSEESE
-465 PEKEDL
+465 PEDEEVLQNAKQFVEN
-471 VDDEDMMDVSGE
+471 VDDE
-483 KDADAPVIEELT
+483 
-495 EDSDPEPDTIIQN
+495 
-508 AMNFAENIDT
+508 NFIDNI
-518 DDFLDNVLLGQGRN
+518 LLNQGRN

-538 SETLFRMAHIFAE
+538 SETLIRMAHIFAE
-551 PISTFDPNLS
+551 PISMFDPNS
-561 EQVIPSPL
+561 DQVISTPTL
-569 HTSHPSSPHTPHPS
+569 TPHQS

-590 KVSDSHTSIP
+590 EVSGSQTSIP
-600 PTTSTSEVVSPP
+600 PTTSTSQVVPP
-612 IIPPSGSFSEVNL
+612 SIIPPSGSFSEVNL
-625 NSAPI
+625 NTAPI
-630 FTDSIA
+630 FTDSIS
-636 TSTTSSIPTS
+636 TSTTSSIPSS

-664 LPSISPTISSST
+664 LPSFSPTISSST
-676 TNTIPSSNTQIP
+676 TNAIPSSNTQIP
-688 PLSTSGHAPPVC
+688 PLSTSGHTPPVC

-748 EAGGAP
+748 EVGGAP

-777 GQTTSAADMYAQ
+777 GQRTSAADMYAQ

-812 QDPSVYIRNLS
+812 QDPFVYIRNLS

-848 IALASSLKVNENL
+848 IALASSQKVNENL
-861 EILTEEVKE
+861 GILTEEVKE

-915 VYDIT
+915 IYDIT

-931 SAVSAQNAQIAELT
+931 SAVSA
-945 ELLKVMHTQAREQ
+945 
-958 EKTLHNC
+958 
-965 YRFVRGQNYIQ
+965 
-976 NEHLTAAVYANN
+976 
-988 RLIKLLLDDVQ
+988 
-999 KQRPMSGQTFD
+999 
-1010 HMKTIDD
+1010 
-1017 DFRRRMDMINTVRPT
+1017 
-1032 PVQYQ
+1032 
-1037 TALNVQQK
+1037 
-1045 LKSQGA
+1045 
-1051 LGVAVGSGQTGEK
+1051 
-1064 SGQKRSSAAEGSSV
+1064 
-1078 VPPPQKK
+1078 
-1085 PRNL
+1085 

>member
-1 MAQEITVTHI
+1 MAQEITATHI
-11 FTTESKKKV
+11 FSTESQKKV

-39 PISKWLSTQNWNSF
+39 PISHWLSAQNWNSF

-79 DVIHSVVG
+79 DVLHSEVG
-87 EVEIEVSRASISQ
+87 EVEIEVRRASISQ
-100 VIGINDEGI
+100 VIGIDDEGI

-117 DGFTEVNWA
+117 DGFTEANWA
-126 RPDLSAK
+126 RPDLNAK

-163 CVSNRERVFMWHLVN
+163 GVSNRERVFMWHLVN
-178 QKKINLPG
+178 QKKINLPA

-212 AASVEISGEGV
+212 AASVVVSGEGV
-223 TSKSTVLKLH
+223 TSRSTVLKMH

-241 VTPKKN
+241 VTPKKI

-254 IAQKEIVEAAA
+254 IAQKEIMEATV
-265 QKGKNAAKNGKGKKG
+265 QKGKNAAKKGKGKKG
-280 SSKLVLNVEK
+280 SSKLVLTVEK

-295 PLPTMVQTTISVD
+295 PLPMMVQTTINVE

-321 PEKEAQDAEDARLAE
+321 PEKDAQDAEEARLAE
-336 REKAAEAEKVARVVA
+336 KEKAAEAEKVARVVA
-351 LADQKRKQK
+351 LAEEKRKKK
-360 EAEDKLAAEREIA
+360 EAEDQLAAEREIA
-373 AKAKADARI
+373 AKAKADARL
-382 IACAAELE
+382 IACAAELQDA
-390 NVEFSKNVETSE
+390 EFSKEVEASE
-402 DGEELENISLS
+402 EGENLENISLSSRIIENISLS
-413 TRISSKAAEED
+413 TRIGKKAV
-424 EDSEDIPLSRR
+424 S
-435 IPRKKMSAK
+435 K
-444 RRSLIKKDFPIA
+444 RRVLKKKDFVIA
-456 SSIELEESI
+456 PNANLEDPAVEQSEVADKDLSEMSDEENIDAPLIEELSEESE
-465 PEKEDL
+465 PEDEEVLQGAKQFVEN
-471 VDDEDMMDVSGE
+471 VDDE
-483 KDADAPVIEELT
+483 
-495 EDSDPEPDTIIQN
+495 
-508 AMNFAENIDT
+508 NFIDNI
-518 DDFLDNVLLGQGRN
+518 LLNQGRN

-538 SETLFRMAHIFAE
+538 SETLIRMAHIFAE
-551 PISTFDPNLS
+551 PISMFDPNS
-561 EQVIPSPL
+561 DQVI
-569 HTSHPSSPHTPHPS
+569 SSPTLTPHQS
-583 PSLPSVT
+583 PSLHSVT
-590 KVSDSHTSIP
+590 EVSGFQTFIP
-600 PTTSTSEVVSPP
+600 PTTSTSEVVPP
-612 IIPPSGSFSEVNL
+612 SIIPPSGSFSEVNL
-625 NSAPI
+625 NTAPI
-630 FTDSIA
+630 FTDSIS
-636 TSTTSSIPTS
+636 TSTTSSIPS
-646 SVSPSIG
+646 FSLSPSIG

-676 TNTIPSSNTQIP
+676 TNAIPSSNTQIP
-688 PLSTSGHAPPVC
+688 PLSTFGHTPPVC

-739 FMGRASGIS
+739 FMGRASGIF

-777 GQTTSAADMYAQ
+777 GQRTSAADMYAQ

-823 TLHLA
+823 SLHLA

-931 SAVSAQNAQIAELT
+931 SVVSAQKSQIAELT

-965 YRFVRGQNYIQ
+965 YRFVRGQTYIQ

-999 KQRPMSGQTFD
+999 RQRPMSGQTFD

-1032 PVQYQ
+1032 PQQYQ
-1037 TALNVQQK
+1037 AALNVQQK

-1051 LGVAVGSGQTGEK
+1051 LGVALGSGQTGEK
-1064 SGQKRSSAAEGSSV
+1064 SGQKKSSAAEGSSV

-1085 PRNL
+1085 PRNM

>member
-11 FTTESKKKV
+11 FSDDARKKV
-20 SESRVFTSRFL
+20 SQSRVFTSRFL

-39 PISKWLSTQNWNSF
+39 PISLWLSAQNWNSF
-53 VSLDE
+53 VSLEE
-58 FIYPKLV
+58 FIYPNLV
-65 TEFYQNLHFFSNEE
+65 TEFYKNLHFFSNEE
-79 DVIHSVVG
+79 DVLHSVVG

-100 VIGINDEGI
+100 VIGIDDEGI

-117 DGFTEVNWA
+117 EGFSEANWA

-133 ETYATWLTQH
+133 ETYATWLSQH

-163 CVSNRERVFMWHLVN
+163 CVSNRERVFMWHLVH
-178 QKKINLPG
+178 QKKINLPA

-212 AASVEISGEGV
+212 AASVVMSGEGV
-223 TSKSTVLKLH
+223 TSRSTVLKMH
-233 TFRNLSFG
+233 TFRNLSFD

-254 IAQKEIVEAAA
+254 IAQKEIMDATV
-265 QKGKNAAKNGKGKKG
+265 QKGKNAAKKGKGKKG

-290 VVVSE
+290 VAVSE
-295 PLPTMVQTTISVD
+295 PLPMLVQTKINVE

-321 PEKEAQDAEDARLAE
+321 PEKEAQDDEQARLAE
-336 REKAAEAEKVARVVA
+336 KEKAAEAEKVARVVA
-351 LADQKRKQK
+351 LAEEKRKKK

-373 AKAKADARI
+373 AKAKADAKLLESAANLEGAEFSKVGETSEEEDNVALSSRI
-382 IACAAELE
+382 AETVTLTTRIGKKAVAKRRVLRKKDFVIAPSAELE
-390 NVEFSKNVETSE
+390 EPVAQESE
-402 DGEELENISLS
+402 PAVQEPEAADKELSEISD
-413 TRISSKAAEED
+413 EED
-424 EDSEDIPLSRR
+424 VEAPL
-435 IPRKKMSAK
+435 
-444 RRSLIKKDFPIA
+444 
-456 SSIELEESI
+456 
-465 PEKEDL
+465 
-471 VDDEDMMDVSGE
+471 
-483 KDADAPVIEELT
+483 IEELSEESEP
-495 EDSDPEPDTIIQN
+495 EDEEVLQG
-508 AMNFAENIDT
+508 AKQFVENVDNEHFI
-518 DDFLDNVLLGQGRN
+518 DNVLLNQGRN

-538 SETLFRMAHIFAE
+538 SETLFRMAHLYAE
-551 PISTFDPNLS
+551 PISTFDPNAS
-561 EQVIPSPL
+561 EQVI
-569 HTSHPSSPHTPHPS
+569 SSPALTPHPS

-590 KVSDSHTSIP
+590 EVSESQNSIP
-600 PTTSTSEVVSPP
+600 LTTSTSEVVPP
-612 IIPPSGSFSEVNL
+612 PSTLPSGSYSEVNL
-625 NSAPI
+625 SSGPI
-630 FTDSIA
+630 FTDSIS
-636 TSTTSSIPTS
+636 TSTTSSLS
-646 SVSPSIG
+646 SFDVFPSIG
-653 FTAPSFSLPST
+653 ITAPPPSIPLSIPFSIPST
-664 LPSISPTISSST
+664 LPSCTNSFSSSFPQ
-676 TNTIPSSNTQIP
+676 IFSSPQTSVP
-688 PLSTSGHAPPVC
+688 PLSTSGHTPPVC

-707 TTSCFAGLS
+707 TPSGFAGLS
-716 SNYDFLRKHMNRDD
+716 SNYDFLRKHLNRED
-730 LDTRFGSFG
+730 LDNRFGSFG

-761 MSQSGSDELLN
+761 MGQSGSDDLLN
-772 RFAGM
+772 RFAGL
-777 GQTTSAADMYAQ
+777 GQRSSAADMYAQ

-828 TYEELYKLRE
+828 TYDELYKLRE

-884 KIDDLQS
+884 KIEDLQS

-931 SAVSAQNAQIAELT
+931 SDVSAQNAQIAELT
-945 ELLKVMHTQAREQ
+945 ELLKVMHNQAREQ

-965 YRFVRGQNYIQ
+965 YRFVRGQTYIQ

-988 RLIKLLLDDVQ
+988 RLIKLLLEDVQ

-1017 DFRRRMDMINTVRPT
+1017 DFRRRMDLINTVRPT

-1051 LGVAVGSGQTGEK
+1051 LGVAIGSGQTGEK
-1064 SGQKRSSAAEGSSV
+1064 SGQKRSSAAGGSSV

-1085 PRNL
+1085 SRNL

>member
-11 FTTESKKKV
+11 FSDESRKKV

-31 DDEVKSTE
+31 DDVVKSTE
-39 PISKWLSTQNWNSF
+39 PISHWLSAQNWNSF
-53 VSLDE
+53 VSLEE

-65 TEFYQNLHFFSNEE
+65 TEFYKNLHFFSNEE
-79 DVIHSVVG
+79 DVLHSVVG

-100 VIGINDEGI
+100 VIGIDDEGI

-117 DGFTEVNWA
+117 EGFSEANWA

-178 QKKINLPG
+178 QKKINLPA

-212 AASVEISGEGV
+212 AASVVVSGEGV
-223 TSKSTVLKLH
+223 TSRSTVLKMH

-254 IAQKEIVEAAA
+254 IAQKEIVDASV
-265 QKGKNAAKNGKGKKG
+265 QKGKNVAKKGKGKKG

-290 VVVSE
+290 VAVSE
-295 PLPTMVQTTISVD
+295 PLPTLVQTTINVE

-321 PEKEAQDAEDARLAE
+321 PEKEAQDAEEARLAE
-336 REKAAEAEKVARVVA
+336 KEKAAEAEKVARVLA
-351 LADQKRKQK
+351 LAEEKRRKK

-373 AKAKADARI
+373 AKAKADAKLLE
-382 IACAAELE
+382 CAANLE
-390 NVEFSKNVETSE
+390 NAEFSKVVETSE
-402 DGEELENISLS
+402 EEENLENVSLS
-413 TRISSKAAEED
+413 SRIIENVTLTTRIGKKAVA
-424 EDSEDIPLSRR
+424 RR
-435 IPRKKMSAK
+435 RVLK
-444 RRSLIKKDFPIA
+444 KKDFVVA
-456 SSIELEESI
+456 SSAELEDPVTQE
-465 PEKEDL
+465 PEATDKEL
-471 VDDEDMMDVSGE
+471 SEISDEEDV
-483 KDADAPVIEELT
+483 DAPTIEELSEESEP
-495 EDSDPEPDTIIQN
+495 EDEEVLEGAKQ
-508 AMNFAENIDT
+508 FVENVDNEHFI
-518 DDFLDNVLLGQGRN
+518 DNVLLNQGRN

-538 SETLFRMAHIFAE
+538 SETLFRMAHLYAE
-551 PISTFDPNLS
+551 PISSFDPNAS
-561 EQVIPSPL
+561 EQVI
-569 HTSHPSSPHTPHPS
+569 SSPILTPPPS

-590 KVSDSHTSIP
+590 EVSESQTFIP
-600 PTTSTSEVVSPP
+600 LTTSTSEVVPP
-612 IIPPSGSFSEVNL
+612 PSTLPSGSYSEVNL
-625 NSAPI
+625 SSGPI
-630 FTDSIA
+630 FTDSIS
-636 TSTTSSIPTS
+636 TSTTSSLSFSAVFPTS
-646 SVSPSIG
+646 GI
-653 FTAPSFSLPST
+653 TAPPLSIPLSIPFSIPST
-664 LPSISPTISSST
+664 LPPCTNPISSSSPH
-676 TNTIPSSNTQIP
+676 TIPSPQTSVP
-688 PLSTSGHAPPVC
+688 PLSTSGHTPPVC

-707 TTSCFAGLS
+707 TPSGFAGLS
-716 SNYDFLRKHMNRDD
+716 SNYDFLRKHLNRED

-754 SVEELRR
+754 SVDELRR
-761 MSQSGSDELLN
+761 MGQSGSDELLN
-772 RFAGM
+772 RFAGI
-777 GQTTSAADMYAQ
+777 GQRNSAADMYAQ

-828 TYEELYKLRE
+828 TYDELYKLRE

-884 KIDDLQS
+884 KIEDLQS

-931 SAVSAQNAQIAELT
+931 SAVTAQNAQIAELT

-965 YRFVRGQNYIQ
+965 YRFVRGQTYIQ

-999 KQRPMSGQTFD
+999 RQRPMSGQTFD

-1032 PVQYQ
+1032 PQQYQ
-1037 TALNVQQK
+1037 TSLNVQQK

-1051 LGVAVGSGQTGEK
+1051 LGVALGSGQTGEK
-1064 SGQKRSSAAEGSSV
+1064 SGQKRASGAEGSSV

-1085 PRNL
+1085 PRNM

>member
-11 FTTESKKKV
+11 FSDDSRKKV
-20 SESRVFTSRFL
+20 SQSRVFTSRFL

-39 PISKWLSTQNWNSF
+39 PISLWLSAQNWNSF
-53 VSLDE
+53 VSLEE
-58 FIYPKLV
+58 FIYPNLV
-65 TEFYQNLHFFSNEE
+65 TEFYKNLHFFSNEE
-79 DVIHSVVG
+79 DVLHSVVG
-87 EVEIEVSRASISQ
+87 DVEIEVSRASISQ
-100 VIGINDEGI
+100 VIGIDDEGI

-117 DGFTEVNWA
+117 EGFSEANWA

-133 ETYATWLTQH
+133 ETYATWLSQH

-178 QKKINLPG
+178 QKKINLPA
-186 MLIRQMKNVTT
+186 MLIRQMKNVTA

-212 AASVEISGEGV
+212 AASVVMTGEGV
-223 TSKSTVLKLH
+223 TSRSTVLKMH
-233 TFRNLSFG
+233 TFRNLSFD

-254 IAQKEIVEAAA
+254 IAQKEIMDATV
-265 QKGKNAAKNGKGKKG
+265 QKGKNAAKKGKGKKG

-290 VVVSE
+290 VAVSE
-295 PLPTMVQTTISVD
+295 PLPTLVQTKFNVE

-321 PEKEAQDAEDARLAE
+321 LEKEAQDAEEARLAE
-336 REKAAEAEKVARVVA
+336 KEKAAEAEKVARVVA
-351 LADQKRKQK
+351 LAEEKRKKK

-373 AKAKADARI
+373 AKAKADAKLLESAADLEGAEFSKVGETSEEEDNVALSSRI
-382 IACAAELE
+382 AETVTLTTRIGKKVVAKRRVLRKKDFVIAPSAELE
-390 NVEFSKNVETSE
+390 EPAAQEPETADKELSE
-402 DGEELENISLS
+402 IS
-413 TRISSKAAEED
+413 D
-424 EDSEDIPLSRR
+424 
-435 IPRKKMSAK
+435 
-444 RRSLIKKDFPIA
+444 
-456 SSIELEESI
+456 
-465 PEKEDL
+465 KED
-471 VDDEDMMDVSGE
+471 VE
-483 KDADAPVIEELT
+483 APLIEELSEVSEP
-495 EDSDPEPDTIIQN
+495 EDEEVLEEAKQFVENVDNE
-508 AMNFAENIDT
+508 NFI
-518 DDFLDNVLLGQGRN
+518 DNVLLNQGRN

-538 SETLFRMAHIFAE
+538 SETLFRMAHLYAE
-551 PISTFDPNLS
+551 PISSFDPNAS
-561 EQVIPSPL
+561 EQVI
-569 HTSHPSSPHTPHPS
+569 SSPIFTPHPS

-590 KVSDSHTSIP
+590 EVSESQNSIP
-600 PTTSTSEVVSPP
+600 LTTSTSEVVPP
-612 IIPPSGSFSEVNL
+612 PSTLPSGSYSEVNL
-625 NSAPI
+625 SSGPI
-630 FTDSIA
+630 FTDSIS
-636 TSTTSSIPTS
+636 TSTTSSLS
-646 SVSPSIG
+646 SFAVFPSIGITAPSPSI
-653 FTAPSFSLPST
+653 PLSIPFSIPST
-664 LPSISPTISSST
+664 LPSCTNSFSSS
-676 TNTIPSSNTQIP
+676 SSQIFSSPQTSVP
-688 PLSTSGHAPPVC
+688 PLSTSGHTPPVC

-707 TTSCFAGLS
+707 TPSGFAGLS
-716 SNYDFLRKHMNRDD
+716 SNYDFLRKHLNRED
-730 LDTRFGSFG
+730 LDNRFGSFG

-761 MSQSGSDELLN
+761 MGQSGSDDLLN
-772 RFAGM
+772 RFAGI
-777 GQTTSAADMYAQ
+777 GQRSFAADMYAQ

-823 TLHLA
+823 SLHLA
-828 TYEELYKLRE
+828 TYDELYKLRE

-884 KIDDLQS
+884 KIEDLQS

-945 ELLKVMHTQAREQ
+945 ELLKVMHNQAREQ

-965 YRFVRGQNYIQ
+965 YRFVRGQTYLQ

-988 RLIKLLLDDVQ
+988 RLIKLLLEDVQ

-1017 DFRRRMDMINTVRPT
+1017 DFRRRMDLINSVRPT

-1051 LGVAVGSGQTGEK
+1051 LGVAIGSGQTGEK
-1064 SGQKRSSAAEGSSV
+1064 SGQKRSSAAGGSSV
-1078 VPPPQKK
+1078 IPPPQKK
-1085 PRNL
+1085 SRNL

>member
-11 FTTESKKKV
+11 FSDESRKKV

-31 DDEVKSTE
+31 DDVVKSTE
-39 PISKWLSTQNWNSF
+39 PISHWLSAQNWNSF
-53 VSLDE
+53 VSLEE

-65 TEFYQNLHFFSNEE
+65 TEFYKNLHFFSNEE
-79 DVIHSVVG
+79 DVLHYVVG

-100 VIGINDEGI
+100 VIGIDDEGI

-117 DGFTEVNWA
+117 EGFSEANWA

-178 QKKINLPG
+178 QKKINLPA

-212 AASVEISGEGV
+212 AASVVVSGEGV
-223 TSKSTVLKLH
+223 TSRSTVLKMH

-254 IAQKEIVEAAA
+254 IAQKEIVDASV
-265 QKGKNAAKNGKGKKG
+265 QKGKNVAKKGKGKKG

-290 VVVSE
+290 VAVSE
-295 PLPTMVQTTISVD
+295 PLPTLVQTTINVE

-321 PEKEAQDAEDARLAE
+321 PEKEAQDAEEARLAE
-336 REKAAEAEKVARVVA
+336 KEKAAEAEKVARVLA
-351 LADQKRKQK
+351 LAEEKRRKK

-373 AKAKADARI
+373 AKAKADAKLLE
-382 IACAAELE
+382 CAANLE
-390 NVEFSKNVETSE
+390 NAEFSKVVETSE
-402 DGEELENISLS
+402 EEENLENVSLS
-413 TRISSKAAEED
+413 SRIIENVTLTTRIGKKAVA
-424 EDSEDIPLSRR
+424 RR
-435 IPRKKMSAK
+435 RVLK
-444 RRSLIKKDFPIA
+444 KKDFVVA
-456 SSIELEESI
+456 SSAELEDPVTQE
-465 PEKEDL
+465 PEAADKEL
-471 VDDEDMMDVSGE
+471 SEISDEEDV
-483 KDADAPVIEELT
+483 DAPTIEELS
-495 EDSDPEPDTIIQN
+495 EESEPDDEEVLEGAKQ
-508 AMNFAENIDT
+508 FVENVDNEHFI
-518 DDFLDNVLLGQGRN
+518 DNVLLNQGRN

-538 SETLFRMAHIFAE
+538 SETLFRMAHLYAE
-551 PISTFDPNLS
+551 PISTFDPNAS
-561 EQVIPSPL
+561 EQVI
-569 HTSHPSSPHTPHPS
+569 SSPALTPHPS

-590 KVSDSHTSIP
+590 EVSESQNSIP
-600 PTTSTSEVVSPP
+600 LTTSTSEVVPP
-612 IIPPSGSFSEVNL
+612 PSTLPSGSYSEVNL
-625 NSAPI
+625 SSGPI
-630 FTDSIA
+630 FTDSIS
-636 TSTTSSIPTS
+636 TSTTSSLSSCAVFPSTGIPA
-646 SVSPSIG
+646 PPFSI
-653 FTAPSFSLPST
+653 PFSIPST
-664 LPSISPTISSST
+664 LPPCTNPISSSSPH
-676 TNTIPSSNTQIP
+676 TIPSPQTSVP
-688 PLSTSGHAPPVC
+688 PLSTSGHTPPVC

-707 TTSCFAGLS
+707 TPSGFAGLS
-716 SNYDFLRKHMNRDD
+716 SNYDFLRKHLNRED

-739 FMGRASGIS
+739 FMSRASGIS

-754 SVEELRR
+754 SVDELRR
-761 MSQSGSDELLN
+761 MGQSGSDELLN
-772 RFAGM
+772 RFAGI
-777 GQTTSAADMYAQ
+777 GQRNSAADMYAQ

-828 TYEELYKLRE
+828 TYDELYKLRE

-848 IALASSLKVNENL
+848 IALASSQKVNENL

-884 KIDDLQS
+884 KIEDLQS

-931 SAVSAQNAQIAELT
+931 SAVTAQNAQIAELT

-965 YRFVRGQNYIQ
+965 YRFVRGQTYIQ

-999 KQRPMSGQTFD
+999 RQRPMSGQTFD

-1032 PVQYQ
+1032 PQQYQ
-1037 TALNVQQK
+1037 TSLNVQQK

-1051 LGVAVGSGQTGEK
+1051 LGVALGSGQTGEK
-1064 SGQKRSSAAEGSSV
+1064 SGQKRASGAEGSSV

-1085 PRNL
+1085 PRNM

>member
-1 MAQEITVTHI
+1 MALEITVTHL
-11 FTTESKKKV
+11 FTSESRKKV

-31 DDEVKSTE
+31 DDEVKTTE
-39 PISKWLSTQNWNSF
+39 PISNWLSAQNWNSF

-79 DVIHSVVG
+79 DVLHSVVG
-87 EVEIEVSRASISQ
+87 DVEIEVSRASISQ
-100 VIGINDEGI
+100 AIGVDDEGI
-109 IIGDDGSA
+109 IVGDDGVV
-117 DGFTEVNWA
+117 DGFSEVNWA

-133 ETYATWLTQH
+133 ETYATWLSQH

-178 QKKINLPG
+178 QKKINLPA

-197 VSALAYGS
+197 SSALAYGS

-212 AASVEISGEGV
+212 AASVVISGEGV
-223 TSKSTVLKLH
+223 TSRSTVLKMH

-241 VTPKKN
+241 VTPKKKEN
-247 EKGSSVS
+247 APSVS
-254 IAQKEIVEAAA
+254 IAQKEIVDASVL
-265 QKGKNAAKNGKGKKG
+265 KGKNAAKKGKGKKG
-280 SSKLVLNVEK
+280 SSKLVLTVEK
-290 VVVSE
+290 MVVSE
-295 PLPTMVQTTISVD
+295 PLPTMVQTTINVE

-316 KPKDV
+316 KPNVV
-321 PEKEAQDAEDARLAE
+321 PEKENQVAEEARLAE
-336 REKAAEAEKVARVVA
+336 KEKAAEAEKVARVVA
-351 LADQKRKQK
+351 LAEEKRKKK

-373 AKAKADARI
+373 AKAKADARLLE
-382 IACAAELE
+382 CAAELE
-390 NVEFSKNVETSE
+390 NAEFSKVVETSE
-402 DGEELENISLS
+402 EEGNLENVSLSSRIAENVSLS
-413 TRISSKAAEED
+413 TRIG
-424 EDSEDIPLSRR
+424 
-435 IPRKKMSAK
+435 KKTAAK
-444 RRSLIKKDFPIA
+444 RRVLKKKDFVIA
-456 SSIELEESI
+456 SSAELEEPVTQE
-465 PEKEDL
+465 PEDADKDLSEISDKENVDAPL
-471 VDDEDMMDVSGE
+471 IEELSEESEPEDEEVLQGAKQFVENVDDEHF
-483 KDADAPVIEELT
+483 I
-495 EDSDPEPDTIIQN
+495 
-508 AMNFAENIDT
+508 
-518 DDFLDNVLLGQGRN
+518 DNVLLNQGRN
-532 PGERDA
+532 PGDRDA
-538 SETLFRMAHIFAE
+538 SETLFRMAHLYAE
-551 PISTFDPNLS
+551 PISTFDPNSS
-561 EQVIPSPL
+561 EQVI
-569 HTSHPSSPHTPHPS
+569 SSPTFTPHPS

-590 KVSDSHTSIP
+590 EVSESQTF
-600 PTTSTSEVVSPP
+600 
-612 IIPPSGSFSEVNL
+612 IPPSTLPSGSYSEVNL
-625 NSAPI
+625 SSGPI
-630 FTDSIA
+630 FTDSIS
-636 TSTTSSIPTS
+636 TSTTSSLSS
-646 SVSPSIG
+646 SVVLPSTGI
-653 FTAPSFSLPST
+653 TAPPFSIPFSIPST
-664 LPSISPTISSST
+664 LPPCTNTFSSSFSH
-676 TNTIPSSNTQIP
+676 TIPSTQTFVP
-688 PLSTSGHAPPVC
+688 PLSTSGHTPPVC
-700 DPLTTSS
+700 DPLTSFPTPSG
-707 TTSCFAGLS
+707 FAGLS
-716 SNYDFLRKHMNRDD
+716 SNYDFLRKHLNRED
-730 LDTRFGSFG
+730 LDNRFGSFG
-739 FMGRASGIS
+739 FMGRASGIF

-761 MSQSGSDELLN
+761 MGQSGSDELLN
-772 RFAGM
+772 RFAGI
-777 GQTTSAADMYAQ
+777 GQRTSAADMYAQ

-823 TLHLA
+823 TLHLP
-828 TYEELYKLRE
+828 TYDELYKLRE
-838 LALTLPSLDN
+838 FALTLPSLEN

-884 KIDDLQS
+884 KIEDLQS

-931 SAVSAQNAQIAELT
+931 SAVTAQNAQIAELT

-965 YRFVRGQNYIQ
+965 YRFVRGQTYIQ

-1017 DFRRRMDMINTVRPT
+1017 DFRRRMDLINTVRPT

-1064 SGQKRSSAAEGSSV
+1064 SGQKRSSAAEGSSG

>member
-1 MAQEITVTHI
+1 MALEITVTHL
-11 FTTESKKKV
+11 FTSESKKKV

-31 DDEVKSTE
+31 DDEVKTTE
-39 PISKWLSTQNWNSF
+39 PFSNWLSAQNWNSF

-79 DVIHSVVG
+79 DVLHSVVG
-87 EVEIEVSRASISQ
+87 DVEIEVSRASISQ
-100 VIGINDEGI
+100 AIGVDDEGI
-109 IIGDDGSA
+109 IVGDDGSV
-117 DGFTEVNWA
+117 DGLSEVNWA

-133 ETYATWLTQH
+133 ETYATWLSQH

-178 QKKINLPG
+178 QKKINLPA

-197 VSALAYGS
+197 SSALAYGS

-212 AASVEISGEGV
+212 AASVVISGEGV
-223 TSKSTVLKLH
+223 TSRSTVLKMH

-241 VTPKKN
+241 VTPKKKEN
-247 EKGSSVS
+247 APSVS
-254 IAQKEIVEAAA
+254 AAQKEIVKSSVL
-265 QKGKNAAKNGKGKKG
+265 KGKDVAKKGKGKKG
-280 SSKLVLNVEK
+280 SSRVVLTVEK
-290 VVVSE
+290 VVGSE
-295 PLPTMVQTTISVD
+295 PTV
-308 PSGKIVAE
+308 
-316 KPKDV
+316 V
-321 PEKEAQDAEDARLAE
+321 PEKDVQDAEEARLAE
-336 REKAAEAEKVARVVA
+336 KEKAAEAEKVARVVA
-351 LADQKRKQK
+351 LAEEKRKKK

-373 AKAKADARI
+373 AKAKADARLLE
-382 IACAAELE
+382 CAAELE
-390 NVEFSKNVETSE
+390 NAEFSKVVETSE
-402 DGEELENISLS
+402 EEGNLENVSLSSRIVENVSLS
-413 TRISSKAAEED
+413 TRIG
-424 EDSEDIPLSRR
+424 
-435 IPRKKMSAK
+435 KKTAAK
-444 RRSLIKKDFPIA
+444 RRVLKKKDFVIA
-456 SSIELEESI
+456 SSAELEEPVTQE
-465 PEKEDL
+465 PEDADKENVDAPL
-471 VDDEDMMDVSGE
+471 IEELSEESEPEDEEVLQGAKQFVENVDDEHF
-483 KDADAPVIEELT
+483 I
-495 EDSDPEPDTIIQN
+495 
-508 AMNFAENIDT
+508 
-518 DDFLDNVLLGQGRN
+518 DNVLLNQGRN
-532 PGERDA
+532 PGDRDA
-538 SETLFRMAHIFAE
+538 SETLFRMAHLYAE
-551 PISTFDPNLS
+551 PISTFDPNAS
-561 EQVIPSPL
+561 EQVI
-569 HTSHPSSPHTPHPS
+569 SSPTLTPHPS

-590 KVSDSHTSIP
+590 EVSESQTFIP
-600 PTTSTSEVVSPP
+600 PTTSTSEVVPP
-612 IIPPSGSFSEVNL
+612 PSTLPSGSYSEVNL
-625 NSAPI
+625 SSGPI
-630 FTDSIA
+630 FTDSIS
-636 TSTTSSIPTS
+636 TSTTSSLS
-646 SVSPSIG
+646 SSAVLPSTGI
-653 FTAPSFSLPST
+653 TAPPFSTPFSIPST
-664 LPSISPTISSST
+664 LPPCTNTFSSSFSH
-676 TNTIPSSNTQIP
+676 TIPSTQTFVP
-688 PLSTSGHAPPVC
+688 PLSTSGHTPPVC
-700 DPLTTSS
+700 DPLTSFPTPSG
-707 TTSCFAGLS
+707 FAGLS
-716 SNYDFLRKHMNRDD
+716 SNYDFLRKHLNRED
-730 LDTRFGSFG
+730 LDNRFGSFG

-748 EAGGAP
+748 EAGGVP

-761 MSQSGSDELLN
+761 MGQSGSDELLN
-772 RFAGM
+772 RFVGI
-777 GQTTSAADMYAQ
+777 GQRTSAADMYAQ

-828 TYEELYKLRE
+828 TYDELYKLRE

-884 KIDDLQS
+884 KIEDLQS

-931 SAVSAQNAQIAELT
+931 SAVTAQNAQIVELT

-965 YRFVRGQNYIQ
+965 YRFVRGQTYIQ

-1064 SGQKRSSAAEGSSV
+1064 SGQKRSSAAEGSSE

>member
-11 FTTESKKKV
+11 FSDESRKKV

-31 DDEVKSTE
+31 DDVVKSTE
-39 PISKWLSTQNWNSF
+39 PISHWLSAQNWNSF
-53 VSLDE
+53 VSLEE

-65 TEFYQNLHFFSNEE
+65 TEFYKNLHFFSNEE
-79 DVIHSVVG
+79 DVLHSVVG

-100 VIGINDEGI
+100 VIGIDDEGI

-117 DGFTEVNWA
+117 DGFSEANWA

-178 QKKINLPG
+178 QKKINLPA

-212 AASVEISGEGV
+212 AASVVISGEGV
-223 TSKSTVLKLH
+223 TSRSTVLKMH

-254 IAQKEIVEAAA
+254 IAQKEIVDASV
-265 QKGKNAAKNGKGKKG
+265 QKGKIAAKKGKGKKG

-295 PLPTMVQTTISVD
+295 PLPTMVQTTISVE

-321 PEKEAQDAEDARLAE
+321 PEKEAQDAEEARLAE
-336 REKAAEAEKVARVVA
+336 KEKAAEDEKVARVLA
-351 LADQKRKQK
+351 LAEEKRRKK

-373 AKAKADARI
+373 AKAKADAKLLE
-382 IACAAELE
+382 CAANLE
-390 NVEFSKNVETSE
+390 NAEFSKVVETSE
-402 DGEELENISLS
+402 EEENLENVSLS
-413 TRISSKAAEED
+413 SRIIENVTLTTRIGKKAVA
-424 EDSEDIPLSRR
+424 RR
-435 IPRKKMSAK
+435 RVLK
-444 RRSLIKKDFPIA
+444 KKDFVVA
-456 SSIELEESI
+456 SSAELEDPVTQE
-465 PEKEDL
+465 PEAADKEL
-471 VDDEDMMDVSGE
+471 SEISDEEDV
-483 KDADAPVIEELT
+483 DAPTIEELS
-495 EDSDPEPDTIIQN
+495 EESEPDDEEVLEGAKQ
-508 AMNFAENIDT
+508 FVENVDNEHFI
-518 DDFLDNVLLGQGRN
+518 DNVLLNQGRN

-538 SETLFRMAHIFAE
+538 SETLFRMAHLYAE
-551 PISTFDPNLS
+551 PISTFDPNAS
-561 EQVIPSPL
+561 EQVIPSP
-569 HTSHPSSPHTPHPS
+569 PHSPHPS

-590 KVSDSHTSIP
+590 EVSESQTSIP

-612 IIPPSGSFSEVNL
+612 IIPPSGSYSEVNL

-636 TSTTSSIPTS
+636 TSITSSLPTS
-646 SVSPSIG
+646 SVNPSIG

-664 LPSISPTISSST
+664 LPSISPTNSSST

-688 PLSTSGHAPPVC
+688 PLSTSGHTPPVC

-739 FMGRASGIS
+739 FIGRASGVS

-772 RFAGM
+772 RFAGI
-777 GQTTSAADMYAQ
+777 GQRTSAADMYAQ

-884 KIDDLQS
+884 KIEDLQS

-931 SAVSAQNAQIAELT
+931 SAVTAQNAQIAELT

-965 YRFVRGQNYIQ
+965 YRFVRGQTYIQ

-988 RLIKLLLDDVQ
+988 RLIKLLLEDVQ
-999 KQRPMSGQTFD
+999 RQRPMSGQTFD

-1032 PVQYQ
+1032 PQQYQ
-1037 TALNVQQK
+1037 TSLNVQQK

-1051 LGVAVGSGQTGEK
+1051 LGVALGSGQTGEK
-1064 SGQKRSSAAEGSSV
+1064 SGQKRASGAEGSSV
-1078 VPPPQKK
+1078 VPPQKK
-1085 PRNL
+1085 PRNM

>member
-1 MAQEITVTHI
+1 M
-11 FTTESKKKV
+11 
-20 SESRVFTSRFL
+20 
-31 DDEVKSTE
+31 
-39 PISKWLSTQNWNSF
+39 
-53 VSLDE
+53 
-58 FIYPKLV
+58 
-65 TEFYQNLHFFSNEE
+65 
-79 DVIHSVVG
+79 
-87 EVEIEVSRASISQ
+87 
-100 VIGINDEGI
+100 
-109 IIGDDGSA
+109 
-117 DGFTEVNWA
+117 
-126 RPDLSAK
+126 
-133 ETYATWLTQH
+133 
-143 QRWAHYLTTN
+143 
-153 VFLPKAGGVN
+153 
-163 CVSNRERVFMWHLVN
+163 
-178 QKKINLPG
+178 
-186 MLIRQMKNVTT
+186 
-197 VSALAYGS
+197 
-205 LLTRLFE
+205 
-212 AASVEISGEGV
+212 
-223 TSKSTVLKLH
+223 H
-233 TFRNLSFG
+233 TFRNLNFG

-247 EKGSSVS
+247 EKGSSMS
-254 IAQKEIVEAAA
+254 IAQKESVEAIA
-265 QKGKNAAKNGKGKKG
+265 QKGKNAAKKGKGKKG
-280 SSKLVLNVEK
+280 SSKLVLTVEK

-295 PLPTMVQTTISVD
+295 PLPTMVQTTINVE

-321 PEKEAQDAEDARLAE
+321 SEKEAQDAEDARLAE

-351 LADQKRKQK
+351 LADKKRKQK
-360 EAEDKLAAEREIA
+360 EAKDKLAAEREIA

-390 NVEFSKNVETSE
+390 DVEFSKNVEASE
-402 DGEELENISLS
+402 EGEELENISLS
-413 TRISSKAAEED
+413 TRISSKATEED

-435 IPRKKMSAK
+435 IPKKKMSAK
-444 RRSLIKKDFPIA
+444 RRSLIKKDFYVA
-456 SSIELEESI
+456 SSTELEESI

-471 VDDEDMMDVSGE
+471 VDDEDMMDMSAG
-483 KDADAPVIEELT
+483 KDADAPIIEELT
-495 EDSDPEPDTIIQN
+495 EDSDQEPDTIIQN
-508 AMNFAENIDT
+508 AMNLAENINT

-551 PISTFDPNLS
+551 PISTYDPNLS

-590 KVSDSHTSIP
+590 EVGDSLTSIP
-600 PTTSTSEVVSPP
+600 PTTSTSEVVPP
-612 IIPPSGSFSEVNL
+612 SIIPPSGSFSEVNL
-625 NSAPI
+625 NTAPI

-636 TSTTSSIPTS
+636 TSTTSSIHTS

-664 LPSISPTISSST
+664 LPPISTSH
-676 TNTIPSSNTQIP
+676 TIPSSTTSIP
-688 PLSTSGHAPPVC
+688 PPSTSGHAPPVC

-739 FMGRASGIS
+739 FMGRASGVS

-754 SVEELRR
+754 SIEELRR

-777 GQTTSAADMYAQ
+777 GQRTSAADMYAQ
-789 GIVLQELH
+789 GIVLQDLH

-931 SAVSAQNAQIAELT
+931 SAVSAQNAHIAELT

-965 YRFVRGQNYIQ
+965 YRFVRGQTYIQ
-976 NEHLTAAVYANN
+976 NEHLIAAVYANN
-988 RLIKLLLDDVQ
+988 RLIKLLLEDGQ
-999 KQRPMSGQTFD
+999 RQRPMSGQTFD
-1010 HMKTIDD
+1010 HIKTIDD
-1017 DFRRRMDMINTVRPT
+1017 DFRRRMDLINTVRPT
-1032 PVQYQ
+1032 PQQYQ

-1051 LGVAVGSGQTGEK
+1051 LGVALGSGQTGEK
-1064 SGQKRSSAAEGSSV
+1064 SGQKSGLNAGQKRSSAAEDSSG

>member
-11 FTTESKKKV
+11 FSDDSRKKV
-20 SESRVFTSRFL
+20 SQSRVFTSRFL

-39 PISKWLSTQNWNSF
+39 PISLWLSAQNWNSF
-53 VSLDE
+53 VSLEE
-58 FIYPKLV
+58 FIYPNLV
-65 TEFYQNLHFFSNEE
+65 TEFYKNLHFFSNEE
-79 DVIHSVVG
+79 DVLHSVVG
-87 EVEIEVSRASISQ
+87 DVEIEVSRASISQ
-100 VIGINDEGI
+100 VIGIDDEGI

-117 DGFTEVNWA
+117 EGFSEANWA

-133 ETYATWLTQH
+133 ETYATWLSQH

-178 QKKINLPG
+178 QKKINLPA
-186 MLIRQMKNVTT
+186 MLIRQMKNVTA

-212 AASVEISGEGV
+212 AASVVMSGEGV
-223 TSKSTVLKLH
+223 TSRSTVLKMH
-233 TFRNLSFG
+233 TFRNLSFD

-254 IAQKEIVEAAA
+254 IAQKEIMDATV
-265 QKGKNAAKNGKGKKG
+265 QKGKNAAKKGKGKKG

-290 VVVSE
+290 VAVSE
-295 PLPTMVQTTISVD
+295 PLPTLVQTKINVE

-321 PEKEAQDAEDARLAE
+321 LEKEAQDAEEARLAE
-336 REKAAEAEKVARVVA
+336 KEKAAEAEKVARVVA
-351 LADQKRKQK
+351 LAEEKRKKK

-373 AKAKADARI
+373 AKAKADAKLLESAANLEGAEFSKVGETSEEEDNVALSSRI
-382 IACAAELE
+382 AETVTLTTRIGKKVVAKRRVLRKKDFVIAPSAELE
-390 NVEFSKNVETSE
+390 EPAAQEPETADKELSE
-402 DGEELENISLS
+402 IS
-413 TRISSKAAEED
+413 D
-424 EDSEDIPLSRR
+424 
-435 IPRKKMSAK
+435 
-444 RRSLIKKDFPIA
+444 
-456 SSIELEESI
+456 
-465 PEKEDL
+465 KED
-471 VDDEDMMDVSGE
+471 VE
-483 KDADAPVIEELT
+483 APLIEELSEVSEP
-495 EDSDPEPDTIIQN
+495 EDEEVLEEAKQFVENVDNE
-508 AMNFAENIDT
+508 NFI
-518 DDFLDNVLLGQGRN
+518 DNVLLNQGRN

-538 SETLFRMAHIFAE
+538 SETLFRMAHLYAE
-551 PISTFDPNLS
+551 PISSFDPNVS
-561 EQVIPSPL
+561 EQVI
-569 HTSHPSSPHTPHPS
+569 SSPVFTPHPS

-590 KVSDSHTSIP
+590 EVSESQNSIP
-600 PTTSTSEVVSPP
+600 LTTSTSEVVPP
-612 IIPPSGSFSEVNL
+612 PSTLPSGSYSEVNM
-625 NSAPI
+625 SSGPI
-630 FTDSIA
+630 FTDSIS
-636 TSTTSSIPTS
+636 TSTTSSLS
-646 SVSPSIG
+646 SFAVFPSIGITAPSPSI
-653 FTAPSFSLPST
+653 PLSIPFSIPST
-664 LPSISPTISSST
+664 LPSCTNSFSSS
-676 TNTIPSSNTQIP
+676 SSQIFSSPQTSVP
-688 PLSTSGHAPPVC
+688 PLSTSGHTPPVC

-707 TTSCFAGLS
+707 TPSGFAGLS
-716 SNYDFLRKHMNRDD
+716 SNYDFLRKHLNRED
-730 LDTRFGSFG
+730 LDNRFGSFG

-761 MSQSGSDELLN
+761 MGQSGSDDLLN
-772 RFAGM
+772 RFAGI
-777 GQTTSAADMYAQ
+777 GQRSSAADMYAQ

-828 TYEELYKLRE
+828 TYDELYKLRE

-848 IALASSLKVNENL
+848 IALASSLKVNENF

-884 KIDDLQS
+884 KIEDLQS

-945 ELLKVMHTQAREQ
+945 ELLKVMHNQAREQ

-965 YRFVRGQNYIQ
+965 YRFVRGQTYLQ

-988 RLIKLLLDDVQ
+988 RLIKLLLEDVQ

-1017 DFRRRMDMINTVRPT
+1017 DFRRRMDLINSVRPT

-1051 LGVAVGSGQTGEK
+1051 LGVAIGSGQTGEK
-1064 SGQKRSSAAEGSSV
+1064 SGQKRSSAAGGSSV

-1085 PRNL
+1085 SRNL

>member
-1 MAQEITVTHI
+1 MALEITVTHL
-11 FTTESKKKV
+11 FTSESRKKV

-31 DDEVKSTE
+31 DDEVKTTE
-39 PISKWLSTQNWNSF
+39 PISNWLSAQNWNSF

-79 DVIHSVVG
+79 DVLHSVVG
-87 EVEIEVSRASISQ
+87 DVEIEVSRASISQ
-100 VIGINDEGI
+100 AIGVDDEGI
-109 IIGDDGSA
+109 IVGDDGSV
-117 DGFTEVNWA
+117 DGFSEVNWA

-133 ETYATWLTQH
+133 ETYATWLSQH

-178 QKKINLPG
+178 QKKINLPA

-197 VSALAYGS
+197 SSALAYGS

-212 AASVEISGEGV
+212 AASVVISGEGV
-223 TSKSTVLKLH
+223 TSRSTVLKMH

-241 VTPKKN
+241 VTPKKKEN
-247 EKGSSVS
+247 APSVS
-254 IAQKEIVEAAA
+254 AAQKEIVKASVL
-265 QKGKNAAKNGKGKKG
+265 KGKDAAKKGKGKKG
-280 SSKLVLNVEK
+280 SNRVVLTVEK
-290 VVVSE
+290 VVGSE
-295 PLPTMVQTTISVD
+295 PTV
-308 PSGKIVAE
+308 
-316 KPKDV
+316 V
-321 PEKEAQDAEDARLAE
+321 PEKDVQDAEEARLGE
-336 REKAAEAEKVARVVA
+336 KEKAAEAEKVARVVA
-351 LADQKRKQK
+351 LAEEKRKKK

-373 AKAKADARI
+373 AKAKANAKLLE
-382 IACAAELE
+382 CAAELE
-390 NVEFSKNVETSE
+390 NAEFSKVVETSE
-402 DGEELENISLS
+402 EEGNLENVSLSSRIVENVSLS
-413 TRISSKAAEED
+413 TRIG
-424 EDSEDIPLSRR
+424 
-435 IPRKKMSAK
+435 KKTAAK
-444 RRSLIKKDFPIA
+444 RRVLKKKDFVIA
-456 SSIELEESI
+456 SSADLEEHVTQE
-465 PEKEDL
+465 PEDADKDLSEISDKENVDAPL
-471 VDDEDMMDVSGE
+471 IEELSEESEPKDEEVLQSAKQFVENVDDEHF
-483 KDADAPVIEELT
+483 I
-495 EDSDPEPDTIIQN
+495 
-508 AMNFAENIDT
+508 
-518 DDFLDNVLLGQGRN
+518 DNVLLNQGRN
-532 PGERDA
+532 PGDRDA
-538 SETLFRMAHIFAE
+538 SETLFRMAHLYAE
-551 PISTFDPNLS
+551 PISTFDPNAS
-561 EQVIPSPL
+561 EQVI
-569 HTSHPSSPHTPHPS
+569 SSPTLTPHPS

-590 KVSDSHTSIP
+590 EVSESQTFIP
-600 PTTSTSEVVSPP
+600 PTISASEVGPP
-612 IIPPSGSFSEVNL
+612 PSTLPSGSYSEVNL
-625 NSAPI
+625 SSGPI
-630 FTDSIA
+630 FTDSIS
-636 TSTTSSIPTS
+636 TSTTSSLS
-646 SVSPSIG
+646 SSAVLPSTGI
-653 FTAPSFSLPST
+653 TAPPFSIPFSIPST
-664 LPSISPTISSST
+664 LPPCTNTFSSSLSH
-676 TNTIPSSNTQIP
+676 TIPSTQTFVP
-688 PLSTSGHAPPVC
+688 PFSTSGHTPPVC
-700 DPLTTSS
+700 DPLTSFPTPSG
-707 TTSCFAGLS
+707 FAGLS
-716 SNYDFLRKHMNRDD
+716 SNYDFLRKHLNRED
-730 LDTRFGSFG
+730 LDNRFGSFG

-754 SVEELRR
+754 SIEDLRR
-761 MSQSGSDELLN
+761 MGQSGSDELLN
-772 RFAGM
+772 RFAGI
-777 GQTTSAADMYAQ
+777 GQRTSAADMYAQ

-828 TYEELYKLRE
+828 TYDELFKLRE

-884 KIDDLQS
+884 KIEDLQS

-965 YRFVRGQNYIQ
+965 YRFVRGQTYIQ

-1064 SGQKRSSAAEGSSV
+1064 SGQKRSSAAEGSSD

>member
-11 FTTESKKKV
+11 FSDDSRKKV
-20 SESRVFTSRFL
+20 SQSRVFTSRFL

-39 PISKWLSTQNWNSF
+39 PISLWLSAQNWNSF
-53 VSLDE
+53 VSLEE
-58 FIYPKLV
+58 FIYPNLV
-65 TEFYQNLHFFSNEE
+65 TEFYKNLHFFSNEE
-79 DVIHSVVG
+79 DVLHSVVG
-87 EVEIEVSRASISQ
+87 DVEIEVSRASISQ
-100 VIGINDEGI
+100 VIGIDDEGI

-117 DGFTEVNWA
+117 EGFSEANWA

-133 ETYATWLTQH
+133 ETYATWLSQH

-178 QKKINLPG
+178 KKKINLPA
-186 MLIRQMKNVTT
+186 MLIRQMKNVTA

-212 AASVEISGEGV
+212 AASVVMSGEGV
-223 TSKSTVLKLH
+223 TSRSTVLKMH
-233 TFRNLSFG
+233 TFTHLSFD

-254 IAQKEIVEAAA
+254 IAQKEIMDATV
-265 QKGKNAAKNGKGKKG
+265 QKGKNAAKKGKGKKG

-290 VVVSE
+290 VAVSE
-295 PLPTMVQTTISVD
+295 PLPTLVQTKINVE

-321 PEKEAQDAEDARLAE
+321 LEKEAQDAEEARLAE
-336 REKAAEAEKVARVVA
+336 KEKAAEAEKVARVVA
-351 LADQKRKQK
+351 LAEEKRKKK

-373 AKAKADARI
+373 AKAKADAKLLESAANLEGAEFSKVGETSEEEDNVALSSRI
-382 IACAAELE
+382 AETVTLTTRIGKKVVAKRRVLRKKDFVIAPSAELE
-390 NVEFSKNVETSE
+390 EPAAQEPETADKELSE
-402 DGEELENISLS
+402 IS
-413 TRISSKAAEED
+413 D
-424 EDSEDIPLSRR
+424 
-435 IPRKKMSAK
+435 
-444 RRSLIKKDFPIA
+444 
-456 SSIELEESI
+456 
-465 PEKEDL
+465 KED
-471 VDDEDMMDVSGE
+471 VE
-483 KDADAPVIEELT
+483 APLIEELSEVSEP
-495 EDSDPEPDTIIQN
+495 EDEEVLEEAKQFVENVDNE
-508 AMNFAENIDT
+508 NFI
-518 DDFLDNVLLGQGRN
+518 DNVLLNQGRN

-538 SETLFRMAHIFAE
+538 SETLFRMAHLYAE
-551 PISTFDPNLS
+551 PISSFDPNAS
-561 EQVIPSPL
+561 EQVI
-569 HTSHPSSPHTPHPS
+569 SSPVFTPHPS

-590 KVSDSHTSIP
+590 EVSESQNSIP
-600 PTTSTSEVVSPP
+600 LTTSTSEVVPP
-612 IIPPSGSFSEVNL
+612 PSTLPSGSYSEVNL
-625 NSAPI
+625 SSGPI
-630 FTDSIA
+630 FTDSIS
-636 TSTTSSIPTS
+636 TSTTSSLS
-646 SVSPSIG
+646 SFAVFPSIGITAPSPSI
-653 FTAPSFSLPST
+653 PLSIPFSIPST
-664 LPSISPTISSST
+664 LPSCTNSFSSS
-676 TNTIPSSNTQIP
+676 SSQIFSSPQTSVP
-688 PLSTSGHAPPVC
+688 PLSTSGHTPPVC

-707 TTSCFAGLS
+707 TPSGFAGLS
-716 SNYDFLRKHMNRDD
+716 SNYDFLRKHLNRED
-730 LDTRFGSFG
+730 LDNRFGSFG

-761 MSQSGSDELLN
+761 MGQSGSDDLLN
-772 RFAGM
+772 RFAGI
-777 GQTTSAADMYAQ
+777 GQRSSAADMYAQ

-828 TYEELYKLRE
+828 TYDELYKLRE

-884 KIDDLQS
+884 KIEDLQS

-945 ELLKVMHTQAREQ
+945 ELLKVMHNQAREQ

-965 YRFVRGQNYIQ
+965 YRFVRGQTYLQ

-988 RLIKLLLDDVQ
+988 RLIKLLLEDVQ

-1017 DFRRRMDMINTVRPT
+1017 DFRRRMDLINSVRPT

-1051 LGVAVGSGQTGEK
+1051 LGVAIGSGQTGEK
-1064 SGQKRSSAAEGSSV
+1064 SGQKRSSAAGGSSV

-1085 PRNL
+1085 SRNL

>member
-11 FTTESKKKV
+11 FSDDARKKV
-20 SESRVFTSRFL
+20 SQSRVFTSRFL

-39 PISKWLSTQNWNSF
+39 PISLWLSAQNWNSF
-53 VSLDE
+53 VSLEE
-58 FIYPKLV
+58 FIYPNLV
-65 TEFYQNLHFFSNEE
+65 TEFYKNLHFFSNEE
-79 DVIHSVVG
+79 DVLHSVVG

-100 VIGINDEGI
+100 VIGIDDEGI

-117 DGFTEVNWA
+117 EGFSEANWA

-133 ETYATWLTQH
+133 ETYATWLSQH

-163 CVSNRERVFMWHLVN
+163 CVSNRERVFMWHLVH
-178 QKKINLPG
+178 QKKINLPA

-212 AASVEISGEGV
+212 AASVVMSGEGV
-223 TSKSTVLKLH
+223 TSRSTVLKMH
-233 TFRNLSFG
+233 TFRNLSFD

-254 IAQKEIVEAAA
+254 IAQKEIMDATV
-265 QKGKNAAKNGKGKKG
+265 QKGKNAAKKGKGKKG

-290 VVVSE
+290 VAVSE
-295 PLPTMVQTTISVD
+295 PLPMLVQTKINVE

-321 PEKEAQDAEDARLAE
+321 LEKEAQDAEEARLAE
-336 REKAAEAEKVARVVA
+336 KEKAAEAEKVARVVA
-351 LADQKRKQK
+351 LAEEKRKKK

-373 AKAKADARI
+373 AKAKADAKLLESAANLEGAEFSKVGETSEEEDNVALSSRI
-382 IACAAELE
+382 AETVTLTTRIGKKAVAKRRVLRKKDFVIAPSAELE
-390 NVEFSKNVETSE
+390 EPAAQESE
-402 DGEELENISLS
+402 PAAQEPEAADKELSEISD
-413 TRISSKAAEED
+413 EED
-424 EDSEDIPLSRR
+424 VEAPL
-435 IPRKKMSAK
+435 
-444 RRSLIKKDFPIA
+444 
-456 SSIELEESI
+456 
-465 PEKEDL
+465 
-471 VDDEDMMDVSGE
+471 
-483 KDADAPVIEELT
+483 IEELSEESES
-495 EDSDPEPDTIIQN
+495 EDEEVLQGAKQFVENVDNE
-508 AMNFAENIDT
+508 NFI
-518 DDFLDNVLLGQGRN
+518 DNVLLNQGRN

-538 SETLFRMAHIFAE
+538 SETLFRMAHLYAE
-551 PISTFDPNLS
+551 PISTFDPNAS
-561 EQVIPSPL
+561 EQVI
-569 HTSHPSSPHTPHPS
+569 SSPALTPHPS

-590 KVSDSHTSIP
+590 EVSESQNSIP
-600 PTTSTSEVVSPP
+600 LTTSTSEVVPP
-612 IIPPSGSFSEVNL
+612 PSTLPSGSYSEVNL
-625 NSAPI
+625 SSGPI
-630 FTDSIA
+630 FTDSIS
-636 TSTTSSIPTS
+636 TSTTSSLS
-646 SVSPSIG
+646 SFAVFPSIGITAPSPSI
-653 FTAPSFSLPST
+653 PLSIPFSISST
-664 LPSISPTISSST
+664 LPSCTNSFSSSFPQ
-676 TNTIPSSNTQIP
+676 IFSSPQTSVP
-688 PLSTSGHAPPVC
+688 PLSTSGHTPPVC

-707 TTSCFAGLS
+707 TPSGFAGLS
-716 SNYDFLRKHMNRDD
+716 SNYDFLRKHLNRED
-730 LDTRFGSFG
+730 LDNRFGSFG

-761 MSQSGSDELLN
+761 MGQSGSDDLLN
-772 RFAGM
+772 RFAGL
-777 GQTTSAADMYAQ
+777 GQRSSAADMYAQ

-828 TYEELYKLRE
+828 TYDELYKLRE

-884 KIDDLQS
+884 KIEDLQS

-945 ELLKVMHTQAREQ
+945 ELLKVMHNQAREQ

-965 YRFVRGQNYIQ
+965 YRFVRGQTYIQ

-988 RLIKLLLDDVQ
+988 RLIKLLLEDVQ

-1017 DFRRRMDMINTVRPT
+1017 DFRRRMDLINTVRPT

-1051 LGVAVGSGQTGEK
+1051 LGVAIGSGQTGEK
-1064 SGQKRSSAAEGSSV
+1064 SGQKRSSAAGGSSV

-1085 PRNL
+1085 SRNL